1 MFQISSGYFYFS
13 FSTLKASIFIPLNF
27 LYLFLLQTHLTSLKQ
42 QLSGEL
48 YDSDLVKTLYATD
61 ASVYRE
67 LPYAVAIPKTTEDI
81 KHLIEFA
88 RSNALSIIPRAAG
101 TSLAGQC
108 VGDGIVVDVSKYINA
123 ILEINTQEQ
132 WVRVQPGVVRD
143 HLNAFLKP
151 YGFFFG
157 PNTSTANRCTM
168 GGMVGNNS
176 CGSTSI
182 VYGATRDHTLAVKA
196 ILSDG
201 SDVEFSALS
210 KEEFILKTK
219 GTSLEASLYKHIY
232 AELDNPII
240 RKQIE
245 TGYPKAS
252 ISRRNTGYAVD
263 ALMQTNVFEES
274 TEDFN
279 FSKLL
284 CGSEGTLAFTTE
296 LKLQIV
302 PLPKPFQVVFN
313 AHFNSI
319 TESLQATLVAMK
331 QVPSACELMDKTILD
346 CTKDNITQQ
355 KNRFFVEGDPEA
367 ILMVEFRGDSLE
379 DAKQQAFELETNLK
393 ASHLGYA
400 YKLVEGDDCDKVWDL
415 RKAGLGLLSNIPGD
429 AKAVACIEDT
439 AVALEDLPLYI
450 EAFTALMKSYHQKAV
465 YYAHAGAG
473 ELHLR
478 PILNLKSSTDVV
490 LFRSISEAS
499 AKLVKSFKGA
509 LSGEHGDGR
518 VRSEFI
524 PLVLGEDNYKLL
536 KRIKSTWDP
545 SSLFNPGKIVNAV
558 PMDTA
563 LRYQAYQAIPEVE
576 TLYNFESTGGI
587 LNTVE
592 KCNGSGDCRKLS
604 FAGGTMCPSYRATL
618 DEKDSTRGRA
628 NVLRE
633 FLTQNTKENPFD
645 HPEIKEAMD
654 LCVSCKACKSECP
667 SNVDMASLKAEFL
680 YQYQK
685 TNPVSLRSKLIAHNA
700 KINAVAHRFAGI
712 YNFIGKS
719 TWFKSLIGVHPKRS
733 LPNLHSKTLRKW
745 FSSIEQG
752 SHSRSVYLFC
762 DEYTNH
768 YDVEIGKKTI
778 LLLNKL
784 GYKVLMPVHPES
796 ARAYISKGFLDQA
809 KSIATENINTF
820 STLVSKDRP
829 LVGIEPSAVLGFRDE
844 YPNLVDAE
852 LKPTAENLAQNVFTI
867 EEFLANEMN
876 AHKIDVSKF
885 TTKTETV
892 YYHGHCHQK
901 ALSSNTYA
909 ETILGMP
916 PNFKV
921 EVIDTGCCGMAGSFG
936 YEKEHYEL
944 SQQIGEDRLF
954 PSLRGLDAN
963 AIVSASGTSC
973 RHQIKDGVSKTA
985 LHPIE
990 VLYDALNESP

>member
-1 MFQISSGYFYFS
+1 
-13 FSTLKASIFIPLNF
+13 
-27 LYLFLLQTHLTSLKQ
+27 LQTQLTSLKQ

-48 YDSDLVKTLYATD
+48 YDSTLVKSLYATD

-67 LPYAVAIPKTTEDI
+67 LPYAVALPKTTADI
-81 KHLIEFA
+81 KCLIEFA
-88 RSNALSIIPRAAG
+88 QSNALSIIPRAAG

-108 VGDGIVVDVSKYINA
+108 VGDGIVVDVSKYMNA

-143 HLNAFLKP
+143 HLNTFLKP

-182 VYGATRDHTLAVKA
+182 EYGSTRDHTLAIKA

-201 SDVEFSALS
+201 SAVEFTTLTRD
-210 KEEFILKTK
+210 EFNSKTK
-219 GTSLEASLYKHIY
+219 GTSLESNLYKQIY
-232 AELDNPII
+232 AELANPII
-240 RKQIE
+240 REQIIE
-245 TGYPKAS
+245 GYPKAS

-263 ALMQTNVFEES
+263 TLMHSNVFEDTQEM
-274 TEDFN
+274 FN

-302 PLPKPFQVVFN
+302 PLPKPFQIVLN

-331 QVPSACELMDKTILD
+331 LAPSACELMDKTILD

-367 ILMVEFRGDSLE
+367 ILMVEFRGATIE
-379 DAKQQAFELETNLK
+379 EARQQAKMLETQLK
-393 ASHLGYA
+393 ATQLGYA
-400 YKLVEGDDCDKVWDL
+400 YTLVEGDDCNKVWDL
-415 RKAGLGLLSNIPGD
+415 RKAGLGLLANIPGA

-439 AVALEDLPLYI
+439 AVDLADLPLYI
-450 EAFTALMKSYHQKAV
+450 EAFTSLMKSYHQKAV

-478 PILNLKSSTDVV
+478 PILNLKSSSDVT

-499 AKLVKSFKGA
+499 AKLVKSYQGA

-524 PLVLGEDNYKLL
+524 PLVLGEDNYQLL
-536 KRIKSTWDP
+536 KRIKSTWDS
-545 SSLFNPGKIVNAV
+545 SSLFNPGKIVDAV
-558 PMDTA
+558 PMDKA
-563 LRYQAYQAIPEVE
+563 LRYEADHPISKLE

-618 DEKDSTRGRA
+618 DEIDSTRGRA

-645 HPEIKEAMD
+645 HTEIKEAMD

-685 TNPVSLRSKLIAHNA
+685 TNPISLRSKLIAHNA
-700 KINAVAHRFAGI
+700 RINAVTHKFAGI
-712 YNFIGKS
+712 YNFIGTRS
-719 TWFKSLIGVHPKRS
+719 WFKSLIGVHSKRL
-733 LPNLHSKTLRKW
+733 LPNLKSKTLRQW
-745 FSSIEQG
+745 FSSIQQK
-752 SHSRSVYLFC
+752 SHSKSIYLFC

-768 YDVEIGKKTI
+768 FDVELGKKTI

-784 GYKVLMPVHPES
+784 GYKVFMPAHSES
-796 ARAYISKGFLDQA
+796 ARAYISKGFLEEA
-809 KSIATENINTF
+809 KTIATNNVSIF
-820 STLVSKDRP
+820 SALISNDKP
-829 LVGIEPSAVLGFRDE
+829 LIGIEPSAILGFRDE
-844 YPNLVDAE
+844 YPNLVDAN
-852 LKPTAENLAQNVFTI
+852 LRSTAENLAENVFTI
-867 EEFLANEMN
+867 EEFLAKELN
-876 AHKIDVSKF
+876 AHKIDISKF
-885 TTKTETV
+885 TTKSETV

-909 ETILGMP
+909 ETILKMP

-921 EVIDTGCCGMAGSFG
+921 ETIDSGCCGMAGSFG
-936 YEKEHYEL
+936 YEKEHFDL

-954 PSLRGLDAN
+954 PFLRELKKEV
-963 AIVSASGTSC
+963 IVSASGTSC
-973 RHQIKDGVSKTA
+973 RHQIRDGVNKTA

-990 VLYDALNESP
+990 ILYNALN

>member
-1 MFQISSGYFYFS
+1 MHRKLA
-13 FSTLKASIFIPLNF
+13 TLKH
-27 LYLFLLQTHLTSLKQ
+27 QLT
-42 QLSGEL
+42 GEL
-48 YDSDLVKTLYATD
+48 YDSALVKTLYATD

-67 LPYAVAIPKTTEDI
+67 LPYAVAIPKTTDDI
-81 KHLIEFA
+81 KQLVEFA
-88 RSNALSIIPRAAG
+88 KANTIPLIPRAAG

-108 VGDGIVVDVSKYINA
+108 VGDGIVVDVSKYMNT

-182 VYGATRDHTLAVKA
+182 VYGATRDHTLAVKT

-201 SDVEFSALS
+201 SAVEFSALT
-210 KEEFILKTK
+210 KDEFSAKTK
-219 GTSLEASLYKHIY
+219 GSTLEAALYKQIFS
-232 AELDNPII
+232 ELNTSKIQN
-240 RKQIE
+240 QISD
-245 TGYPKAS
+245 GYPKAS
-252 ISRRNTGYAVD
+252 ITRRNTGYAVD
-263 ALMQTNVFEES
+263 ALLDTNVFKDTKEA
-274 TEDFN
+274 FN

-302 PLPKPFQVVFN
+302 PLPKPFQVVLN

-319 TESLQATLVAMK
+319 SESLQATLIAMK
-331 QVPSACELMDKTILD
+331 QAPSACELMDKTILE
-346 CTKDNITQQ
+346 CTKDNISQQ

-367 ILMVEFRGDSLE
+367 ILMVEFRGDTIE
-379 DAKQQAFELETNLK
+379 EAKQQAQTLELNLK
-393 ASHLGYA
+393 KLDLGFA
-400 YKLVEGDDCDKVWDL
+400 YPLVEGQDCDKVWEL
-415 RKAGLGLLSNIPGD
+415 RKAGLGLLANIPGD

-450 EAFTALMKSYHQKAV
+450 EAFTSLMKTYNQKAV

-478 PILNLKSSTDVV
+478 PVLNLKSSKDVA

-499 AKLVKSFKGA
+499 ATLVKSFKGA

-524 PLVLGEDNYKLL
+524 PLVLGEDNYQLL

-545 SSLFNPGKIVNAV
+545 LALFNPGKIVDAV
-558 PMDTA
+558 AMDTA
-563 LRYQAYQAIPEVE
+563 LRYEANTDIPKVD
-576 TLYNFESTGGI
+576 TLYNFESTGG
-587 LNTVE
+587 LLSTVE

-604 FAGGTMCPSYRATL
+604 FAGGTMCPSYRATM

-645 HPEIKEAMD
+645 HPEIKDAMD

-680 YQYQK
+680 FQYQK
-685 TNPVSLRSKLIAHNA
+685 SNPVSLRTKLIAHNA
-700 KINAVAHRFAGI
+700 KLNSIARHFSGV
-712 YNFIGKS
+712 YNFIANTS
-719 TWFKSLIGVHPKRS
+719 WFKTLIGVHPNRS
-733 LPNLHSKTLRKW
+733 LPSLNSTTLRQW
-745 FSSIEQG
+745 FASYQQKE
-752 SHSRSVYLFC
+752 HPKKVYLFC
-762 DEYTNH
+762 DEHTNH
-768 YDVEIGKKTI
+768 YDVEIGKKSII
-778 LLLNKL
+778 LLNSL
-784 GYKVLMPVHPES
+784 GYHVLMTAHSES
-796 ARAYISKGFLDQA
+796 ARAYISKGFLEQA
-809 KSIATENINTF
+809 KAIATANIKIFNALINT
-820 STLVSKDRP
+820 TTP
-829 LVGIEPSAVLGFRDE
+829 LLGIEPSAILGFRDE
-844 YPNLVDAE
+844 YPNLVDPV
-852 LKPTAENLAQNVFTI
+852 LKPKAENLAKNVFTI
-867 EEFLANEMN
+867 EEFLAHEMKAN
-876 AHKIDVSKF
+876 TIDVSKF
-885 TTKTETV
+885 TTASKTI

-901 ALSSNTYA
+901 ALSSNSYA
-909 ETILGMP
+909 LTTLAIP
-916 PNFKV
+916 ANFTV
-921 EVIDTGCCGMAGSFG
+921 QPIDAGCCGMAGAFG

-954 PSLRGLDAN
+954 PTLRTIDSN
-963 AIVSASGTSC
+963 ALVAASGTSC
-973 RHQIKDGVSKTA
+973 RHQIKDGLNKTA

-990 VLYDALNESP
+990 VLYNALN

>member
-1 MFQISSGYFYFS
+1 MHRKLA
-13 FSTLKASIFIPLNF
+13 TLKH
-27 LYLFLLQTHLTSLKQ
+27 QLT
-42 QLSGEL
+42 GEL
-48 YDSDLVKTLYATD
+48 YDSALVKTLYATD

-67 LPYAVAIPKTTEDI
+67 LPYAVAIPKTTDDI
-81 KHLIEFA
+81 KQLVEFA
-88 RSNALSIIPRAAG
+88 KANTIPLIPRAAG

-108 VGDGIVVDVSKYINA
+108 VGDGIVVDVSKYMNT
-123 ILEINTQEQ
+123 ILEINTQDQ

-182 VYGATRDHTLAVKA
+182 VYGATRDHTLAVKT

-201 SDVEFSALS
+201 SAVEFSALT
-210 KEEFILKTK
+210 KDEFSAKTK
-219 GTSLEASLYKHIY
+219 GSTLEAALYKQIFS
-232 AELDNPII
+232 ELNTSKIQN
-240 RKQIE
+240 QISD
-245 TGYPKAS
+245 GYPKAS
-252 ISRRNTGYAVD
+252 ITRRNTGYAVD
-263 ALMQTNVFEES
+263 ALLDTNVFKDTEEA
-274 TEDFN
+274 FN

-302 PLPKPFQVVFN
+302 PLPKPFQVVLN

-319 TESLQATLVAMK
+319 SESLQATLIAMK
-331 QVPSACELMDKTILD
+331 QAPSACELMDKTILE
-346 CTKDNITQQ
+346 CTKDNISQQ

-367 ILMVEFRGDSLE
+367 ILMVEFRGDTIE
-379 DAKQQAFELETNLK
+379 EAKQQAQTLELNLK
-393 ASHLGYA
+393 KLDLGFA
-400 YKLVEGDDCDKVWDL
+400 YPLVEGQDCDKVWEL
-415 RKAGLGLLSNIPGD
+415 RKAGLGLLANIPGD

-450 EAFTALMKSYHQKAV
+450 EAFTSLMKTYNQKAV

-478 PILNLKSSTDVV
+478 PVLNLKSSKDVA

-499 AKLVKSFKGA
+499 ATLVKSFKGA

-524 PLVLGEDNYKLL
+524 PLVLGEDNYQLL

-545 SSLFNPGKIVNAV
+545 LALFNPGKIVDAV
-558 PMDTA
+558 AMDTA
-563 LRYQAYQAIPEVE
+563 LRYEADTDIPKVD
-576 TLYNFESTGGI
+576 TLYNFESTGG
-587 LNTVE
+587 LLSTVE

-604 FAGGTMCPSYRATL
+604 FAGGTMCPSYRATM

-645 HPEIKEAMD
+645 HPEIKDAMD

-680 YQYQK
+680 FQYQK
-685 TNPVSLRSKLIAHNA
+685 SNPVSLRTKLIAHNA
-700 KINAVAHRFAGI
+700 KLNSIARHFSGV
-712 YNFIGKS
+712 YNFIANTS
-719 TWFKSLIGVHPKRS
+719 WFKTLIGVHPNRS
-733 LPNLHSKTLRKW
+733 LPSLNSTTLRQW
-745 FSSIEQG
+745 FASYQQKE
-752 SHSRSVYLFC
+752 HPKKVYLFC

-768 YDVEIGKKTI
+768 YDLEIGKKSII
-778 LLLNKL
+778 LLNSL
-784 GYKVLMPVHPES
+784 GYHVLMTAHSES
-796 ARAYISKGFLDQA
+796 ARAYISKGFLEQA
-809 KSIATENINTF
+809 KAIATANIKTFNALINT
-820 STLVSKDRP
+820 TTP
-829 LVGIEPSAVLGFRDE
+829 LLGIEPSAILGFRDE
-844 YPNLVDAE
+844 YPNLVDSV
-852 LKPTAENLAQNVFTI
+852 LKPKAENLAKNVFTI
-867 EEFLANEMN
+867 EEFLAYEMKAN
-876 AHKIDVSKF
+876 TIDVSKF
-885 TTKTETV
+885 TTASKTI

-901 ALSSNTYA
+901 ALSSNSYA
-909 ETILGMP
+909 LTTLGIP
-916 PNFKV
+916 ANFTV
-921 EVIDTGCCGMAGSFG
+921 QPIDAGCCGMAGAFG

-954 PSLRGLDAN
+954 PTLRTIDSN
-963 AIVSASGTSC
+963 ALVAASGTSC
-973 RHQIKDGVSKTA
+973 RHQIKDGLNKTA

-990 VLYDALNESP
+990 VLYNALN

>member
-1 MFQISSGYFYFS
+1 M
-13 FSTLKASIFIPLNF
+13 
-27 LYLFLLQTHLTSLKQ
+27 QTHLTSLKQ

-67 LPYAVAIPKTTEDI
+67 LPYAVAIPKTTKDI
-81 KHLIEFA
+81 KCLIEFA
-88 RSNALSIIPRAAG
+88 NSKALSIIPRAAG

-108 VGDGIVVDVSKYINA
+108 VGDGIVVDVSKYMNT

-143 HLNAFLKP
+143 HLNEFLKP
-151 YGFFFG
+151 FGFFFG

-182 VYGATRDHTLAVKA
+182 EYGSTRDHTLAVKA

-201 SDVEFSALS
+201 SDVEFSPLN
-210 KEEFILKTK
+210 KEEFNSKTQ
-219 GTSLEASLYKHIY
+219 GTSLEADLYKHMY
-232 AELDNPII
+232 SELDNPMVRDHI
-240 RKQIE
+240 KS
-245 TGYPKAS
+245 GYPKAS
-252 ISRRNTGYAVD
+252 IKRRNTGYAVD
-263 ALMQTNVFEES
+263 ALMETNVFTES
-274 TEDFN
+274 NDAFN

-296 LKLQIV
+296 VKLKIV
-302 PLPKPFQVVFN
+302 PLPKPFQVVLN
-313 AHFNSI
+313 AHFSSI

-331 QVPSACELMDKTILD
+331 LSPSACELMDKTILD

-367 ILMVEFRGDSLE
+367 ILMVEFRGDTLDE
-379 DAKQQAFELETNLK
+379 AKQQAKALETNLK
-393 ASHLGYA
+393 TSQLGYA
-400 YKLVEGDDCDKVWDL
+400 YKLVEAEDCDKVWDL
-415 RKAGLGLLSNIPGD
+415 RKAGLGLLANIPGD

-478 PILNLKSSTDVV
+478 PILNLKSSTDVE
-490 LFRSISEAS
+490 LFRAISEAS

-524 PLVLGEDNYKLL
+524 PLVLGEDNYQLL

-545 SSLFNPGKIVNAV
+545 SSIFNPGKIVNSV

-563 LRYQAYQAIPEVE
+563 LRYEADTPITKID
-576 TLYNFESTGGI
+576 TLYNFKSTGGI
-587 LNTVE
+587 LHTVE

-604 FAGGTMCPSYRATL
+604 FAGGTMCPSYRATQ

-645 HPEIKEAMD
+645 HPEIKEAME

-685 TNPVSLRSKLIAHNA
+685 TNPISLRSKLIAHNA
-700 KINAVAHRFAGI
+700 KINAIAHRFAGF

-719 TWFKSLIGVHPKRS
+719 TWFKFLIGVHPKRS
-733 LPNLHSKTLRKW
+733 LPTLHSQTLGQW
-745 FSSIEQG
+745 FPSVQQKKYSKN
-752 SHSRSVYLFC
+752 VYLFC

-768 YDVEIGKKTI
+768 FDVEIGKKTI
-778 LLLNKL
+778 LLLNEL
-784 GYKVLMPVHPES
+784 GYNVLMPDHSES
-796 ARAYISKGFLDQA
+796 ARAYISKGFLEEA
-809 KSIATENINTF
+809 KTIATENVSTF
-820 STLVSKDRP
+820 STLVSKDTP
-829 LVGIEPSAVLGFRDE
+829 LVGIEPSAILGFRDE
-844 YPNLVDAE
+844 YPNLVDAP
-852 LKPTAENLAQNVFTI
+852 LKSTADDLAQNVFTI
-867 EEFLANEMN
+867 EEFLANEMKAN
-876 AHKIDVSKF
+876 KIDVSKF

-901 ALSSNTYA
+901 ALSSNSYA
-909 ETILGMP
+909 ETILSIP
-916 PNFKV
+916 SNFKV
-921 EVIDTGCCGMAGSFG
+921 KSIDSGCCGMAGSFG
-936 YEKEHYEL
+936 YEKEHYKL

-954 PSLRGLDAN
+954 PSLRELKSKE
-963 AIVSASGTSC
+963 IVSASGTSC
-973 RHQIKDGVSKTA
+973 RHQIKDGVNKTA

-990 VLYDALNESP
+990 VLYNALN

>member
-1 MFQISSGYFYFS
+1 MHRKLA
-13 FSTLKASIFIPLNF
+13 TLKH
-27 LYLFLLQTHLTSLKQ
+27 QLT
-42 QLSGEL
+42 GEL
-48 YDSDLVKTLYATD
+48 YDSALVKTLYATD

-67 LPYAVAIPKTTEDI
+67 LPYAVAIPKTTDDI
-81 KHLIEFA
+81 KQLVEFA
-88 RSNALSIIPRAAG
+88 KANTIPLIPRAAG

-108 VGDGIVVDVSKYINA
+108 VGDGIVVDVSKYMNT

-182 VYGATRDHTLAVKA
+182 VYGATRDHTLAVKT

-201 SDVEFSALS
+201 SAVEFSALT
-210 KEEFILKTK
+210 KDEFSAKTK
-219 GTSLEASLYKHIY
+219 GSTLEAALYKQIFS
-232 AELDNPII
+232 ELNTSKIQN
-240 RKQIE
+240 QISD
-245 TGYPKAS
+245 GYPKAS
-252 ISRRNTGYAVD
+252 ITRRNTGYAVD
-263 ALMQTNVFEES
+263 ALLDTNVFKDTEEA
-274 TEDFN
+274 FN

-302 PLPKPFQVVFN
+302 PLPKPFQVVLN

-319 TESLQATLVAMK
+319 SESLQATLIAMK
-331 QVPSACELMDKTILD
+331 QAPSACELMDKTILE
-346 CTKDNITQQ
+346 CTKDNISQQ

-367 ILMVEFRGDSLE
+367 ILMVEFRGDTIE
-379 DAKQQAFELETNLK
+379 EAKQQAQTLELNLK
-393 ASHLGYA
+393 KLDLGFA
-400 YKLVEGDDCDKVWDL
+400 YPLVEGQDCDKVWEL
-415 RKAGLGLLSNIPGD
+415 RKAGLGLLANIPGD

-450 EAFTALMKSYHQKAV
+450 EAFTSLMKTYNQKAV

-478 PILNLKSSTDVV
+478 PVLNLKSSKDVA

-499 AKLVKSFKGA
+499 ATLVKSFKGA

-524 PLVLGEDNYKLL
+524 PLVLGEYNYQLL

-545 SSLFNPGKIVNAV
+545 LALFNPGKIVDAV
-558 PMDTA
+558 AMDTA
-563 LRYQAYQAIPEVE
+563 LRYEANTDIPKVD
-576 TLYNFESTGGI
+576 TLYNFESTGG
-587 LNTVE
+587 LLSTVE

-604 FAGGTMCPSYRATL
+604 FAGGTMCPSYRATM

-645 HPEIKEAMD
+645 HPEIKDAMD

-680 YQYQK
+680 FQYQK
-685 TNPVSLRSKLIAHNA
+685 SNPVSLRTKLIAHNA
-700 KINAVAHRFAGI
+700 KLNSIARHFSGV
-712 YNFIGKS
+712 YNFIANTS
-719 TWFKSLIGVHPKRS
+719 WFKTLIGVHPNRS
-733 LPNLHSKTLRKW
+733 LPSLNSTTLRQW
-745 FSSIEQG
+745 FASYQQKE
-752 SHSRSVYLFC
+752 HPKKVYLFC

-768 YDVEIGKKTI
+768 YDVEIGKKSII
-778 LLLNKL
+778 LLNSL
-784 GYKVLMPVHPES
+784 GYHVLMTAHSES
-796 ARAYISKGFLDQA
+796 ARAYISKGFLEQA
-809 KSIATENINTF
+809 KAIATANIKIFNALINT
-820 STLVSKDRP
+820 TTP
-829 LVGIEPSAVLGFRDE
+829 LLGIEPSAILGFRDE
-844 YPNLVDAE
+844 YPNLVDPV
-852 LKPTAENLAQNVFTI
+852 LKPKAENLAKNVFTI
-867 EEFLANEMN
+867 EEFLAHEMKAN
-876 AHKIDVSKF
+876 TIDVSKF
-885 TTKTETV
+885 TTASKTI

-901 ALSSNTYA
+901 ALSSNSYA
-909 ETILGMP
+909 LTTLAIP
-916 PNFKV
+916 ANFTV
-921 EVIDTGCCGMAGSFG
+921 QPIDAGCCGMAGAFG

-954 PSLRGLDAN
+954 PTLRTIDSN
-963 AIVSASGTSC
+963 ALVAASGTSC
-973 RHQIKDGVSKTA
+973 RHQIKDGLNKTA

-990 VLYDALNESP
+990 VLYNALN

>member
-1 MFQISSGYFYFS
+1 M
-13 FSTLKASIFIPLNF
+13 
-27 LYLFLLQTHLTSLKQ
+27 QTQLTSLKQ

-48 YDSDLVKTLYATD
+48 YDSTLVKSLYATD

-67 LPYAVAIPKTTEDI
+67 LPYAVALPKTTADI
-81 KHLIEFA
+81 KCLIEFA
-88 RSNALSIIPRAAG
+88 QSNALSIIPRAAG

-108 VGDGIVVDVSKYINA
+108 VGDGIVVDVSKYMNA

-143 HLNAFLKP
+143 HLNTFLKP

-182 VYGATRDHTLAVKA
+182 EYGSTRDHTLAIKA

-201 SDVEFSALS
+201 SAVEFTTLTRD
-210 KEEFILKTK
+210 EFNSKTK
-219 GTSLEASLYKHIY
+219 GTSLESNLYKQIY
-232 AELDNPII
+232 AELANPII
-240 RKQIE
+240 REQIIE
-245 TGYPKAS
+245 GYPKAS

-263 ALMQTNVFEES
+263 TLMHSNVFEDTQEM
-274 TEDFN
+274 FN

-302 PLPKPFQVVFN
+302 PLPKPFQIVLN

-331 QVPSACELMDKTILD
+331 LAPSACELMDKTILD

-367 ILMVEFRGDSLE
+367 ILMVEFRGATIE
-379 DAKQQAFELETNLK
+379 EARQQAKMLETQLK
-393 ASHLGYA
+393 ASQLGYA
-400 YKLVEGDDCDKVWDL
+400 YTLVEGDDCNKVWDL
-415 RKAGLGLLSNIPGD
+415 RKAGLGLLANIPGA

-439 AVALEDLPLYI
+439 AVDLADLPLYI
-450 EAFTALMKSYHQKAV
+450 EAFTSLMKSYHQKAV

-478 PILNLKSSTDVV
+478 PILNLKSSSDVT

-499 AKLVKSFKGA
+499 AKLVKSYQGA

-524 PLVLGEDNYKLL
+524 SLVLGEDNYQLL
-536 KRIKSTWDP
+536 KRIKSTWDS
-545 SSLFNPGKIVNAV
+545 SSLFNPGKIVDAV
-558 PMDTA
+558 PMDKA
-563 LRYQAYQAIPEVE
+563 LRYEADQPISKLE

-618 DEKDSTRGRA
+618 DEIDSTRGRA

-685 TNPVSLRSKLIAHNA
+685 TNPISLRSKLIAHNA
-700 KINAVAHRFAGI
+700 RINAVTHKFAGI
-712 YNFIGKS
+712 YNFIGTRS
-719 TWFKSLIGVHPKRS
+719 WFKSLIGVHSKRL
-733 LPNLHSKTLRKW
+733 LPNLKSKTLRQW
-745 FSSIEQG
+745 FSSIQQK
-752 SHSRSVYLFC
+752 SHSKSIYLFC

-768 YDVEIGKKTI
+768 FDVELGKKTI

-784 GYKVLMPVHPES
+784 GYKVFMPAHSES
-796 ARAYISKGFLDQA
+796 ARAYISKGFLEEA
-809 KSIATENINTF
+809 KTIATNNVSIF
-820 STLVSKDRP
+820 SALISNDKP
-829 LVGIEPSAVLGFRDE
+829 LIGIEPSAILGFRDE
-844 YPNLVDAE
+844 YPNLVDAN
-852 LKPTAENLAQNVFTI
+852 LRSTAENLAENVFTI
-867 EEFLANEMN
+867 EEFLAKELN
-876 AHKIDVSKF
+876 AHKIDISKF
-885 TTKTETV
+885 TTKSETV

-909 ETILGMP
+909 ETILKIP

-921 EVIDTGCCGMAGSFG
+921 ETIDSGCCGMAGSFG
-936 YEKEHYEL
+936 YEKEHFDL

-954 PSLRGLDAN
+954 PFLRELKKEV
-963 AIVSASGTSC
+963 IVSASGTSC
-973 RHQIKDGVSKTA
+973 RHQIRDGVNKTA

-990 VLYDALNESP
+990 ILYNALN

>member
-1 MFQISSGYFYFS
+1 M
-13 FSTLKASIFIPLNF
+13 
-27 LYLFLLQTHLTSLKQ
+27 QTQLTSLKQ

-48 YDSDLVKTLYATD
+48 YDSTLVKSLYATD

-67 LPYAVAIPKTTEDI
+67 LPYAVALPKTTADI
-81 KHLIEFA
+81 KCLIEFA
-88 RSNALSIIPRAAG
+88 QSNALSIIPRAAG

-108 VGDGIVVDVSKYINA
+108 VGDGIVVDVSKYMNA

-143 HLNAFLKP
+143 HLNTFLKP

-182 VYGATRDHTLAVKA
+182 EYGSTRDHTLAIKA

-201 SDVEFSALS
+201 SVVEFTTLTRD
-210 KEEFILKTK
+210 EFNSKTK
-219 GTSLEASLYKHIY
+219 GTSLESNLYKQIY
-232 AELDNPII
+232 AELANPII
-240 RKQIE
+240 REQIIE
-245 TGYPKAS
+245 GYPKAS

-263 ALMQTNVFEES
+263 TLMHSNVFEDTQEM
-274 TEDFN
+274 FN

-302 PLPKPFQVVFN
+302 PLPKPFQIVLN

-331 QVPSACELMDKTILD
+331 LAPSACELMDKTILD

-367 ILMVEFRGDSLE
+367 ILMVEFRGATIE
-379 DAKQQAFELETNLK
+379 EARQQAKMLETQLK
-393 ASHLGYA
+393 ASQLGYA
-400 YKLVEGDDCDKVWDL
+400 YTLVEGDDCNKVWDL
-415 RKAGLGLLSNIPGD
+415 RKAGLGLLANIPGA

-439 AVALEDLPLYI
+439 AVDLADLPLYI
-450 EAFTALMKSYHQKAV
+450 EAFTSLMKSYHQKAV

-478 PILNLKSSTDVV
+478 PILNLKSSSDVT

-499 AKLVKSFKGA
+499 AKLVKSYQGA

-524 PLVLGEDNYKLL
+524 PLVLGEDNYQLL
-536 KRIKSTWDP
+536 KRIKSTWDS
-545 SSLFNPGKIVNAV
+545 SSLFNPGKIVDAV
-558 PMDTA
+558 PMDKA
-563 LRYQAYQAIPEVE
+563 LRYEADQPISKLE

-618 DEKDSTRGRA
+618 DEIDSTRGRA

-685 TNPVSLRSKLIAHNA
+685 TNPISLRSKLIAHNA
-700 KINAVAHRFAGI
+700 RINAVTHKFAGI
-712 YNFIGKS
+712 YNFIGTRS
-719 TWFKSLIGVHPKRS
+719 WFKSLIGVHSKRL
-733 LPNLHSKTLRKW
+733 LPNLKSKTLRQW
-745 FSSIEQG
+745 FSSIQQK
-752 SHSRSVYLFC
+752 SHSKSIYLFC

-768 YDVEIGKKTI
+768 FDVELGKKTI

-784 GYKVLMPVHPES
+784 GYKVFMPAHSES
-796 ARAYISKGFLDQA
+796 ARAYISKGFLEEA
-809 KSIATENINTF
+809 KTIATNNVSIF
-820 STLVSKDRP
+820 SALISNDKP
-829 LVGIEPSAVLGFRDE
+829 LIGIEPSAILGFRDE
-844 YPNLVDAE
+844 YPNLVDAN
-852 LKPTAENLAQNVFTI
+852 LRSTAENLAENVFTI
-867 EEFLANEMN
+867 EEFLAKELN
-876 AHKIDVSKF
+876 AHKIDISKF
-885 TTKTETV
+885 TTKSETV

-909 ETILGMP
+909 ETILKMP

-921 EVIDTGCCGMAGSFG
+921 ETIDSGCCGMAGSFG
-936 YEKEHYEL
+936 YEKEHFDL

-954 PSLRGLDAN
+954 PFLRELKKEV
-963 AIVSASGTSC
+963 IVSASGTSC
-973 RHQIKDGVSKTA
+973 RHQIRDGVNKTA

-990 VLYDALNESP
+990 ILYNALN

>member
-1 MFQISSGYFYFS
+1 VHA
-13 FSTLKASIFIPLNF
+13 K
-27 LYLFLLQTHLTSLKQ
+27 LTTLKQ
-42 QLSGEL
+42 QLTGEL
-48 YDSDLVKTLYATD
+48 YDSALVKTLYATD

-81 KHLIEFA
+81 KLLIEFA
-88 RSNALSIIPRAAG
+88 NTNAIALIPRAAG

-108 VGDGIVVDVSKYINA
+108 VGNGIVVDVSKYMNA
-123 ILEINTQEQ
+123 ILEINTKEQ

-143 HLNAFLKP
+143 HLNAFLKS

-182 VYGATRDHTLAVKA
+182 VYGSTRDHTLAVKT

-201 SDVEFSALS
+201 SAVEFSALT
-210 KEEFILKTK
+210 KDEFSAKTK
-219 GTSLEASLYKHIY
+219 GTTLEAALYKQIHS
-232 AELDNPII
+232 ELVNPVI
-240 RKQIE
+240 RDQIRA
-245 TGYPKAS
+245 GYPKAS
-252 ISRRNTGYAVD
+252 ITRRNTGYAVD
-263 ALMQTNVFEES
+263 ALMHS
-274 TEDFN
+274 TAFVDAKEDFN

-302 PLPKPFQVVFN
+302 PLPKPFQVVLN

-319 TESLQATLVAMK
+319 SESLQATLIAMK
-331 QVPSACELMDKTILD
+331 QAPTACELMDKTILE
-346 CTKDNITQQ
+346 CTKDNISQQ

-367 ILMVEFRGDSLE
+367 ILMVEFRGDTLE
-379 DAKQQAFELETNLK
+379 DAKQQAQTLEFNLK
-393 ASHLGYA
+393 ALDLGFA
-400 YKLVEGDDCDKVWDL
+400 YSLVEGPDCEKVWDL
-415 RKAGLGLLSNIPGD
+415 RKAGLGLLANIPGD

-450 EAFTALMKSYHQKAV
+450 EAFTTLMKSYNQKAV

-478 PILNLKSSTDVV
+478 PILNLKSSKDVA
-490 LFRSISEAS
+490 LFRSISGAS
-499 AKLVKSFKGA
+499 ATLVKSYNGA

-524 PLVLGEDNYKLL
+524 PLVLGEDNYQLL

-545 SSLFNPGKIVNAV
+545 LSLFNPGKIVDAV
-558 PMDTA
+558 AMDTA
-563 LRYQAYQAIPEVE
+563 LRYEADIDIPKVD
-576 TLYNFESTGGI
+576 TLYNFESTGGL
-587 LNTVE
+587 LNSVE

-633 FLTQNTKENPFD
+633 FLTQNTKVNPFD
-645 HPEIKEAMD
+645 HREIKEAMD

-685 TNPVSLRSKLIAHNA
+685 INPVSLRTKLIAHNA
-700 KINAVAHRFAGI
+700 KLNSIAKRFAGI
-712 YNFIGKS
+712 YNFFGKKS
-719 TWFKSLIGVHPKRS
+719 WFKSLIGVHQNRS
-733 LPNLHSKTLRKW
+733 LPKLQQTTLRQW
-745 FSSIEQG
+745 FETHQQKE
-752 SHSRSVYLFC
+752 HARKVYMFC

-768 YDVEIGKKTI
+768 YDVGIGKKSI
-778 LLLNKL
+778 LLLNTL
-784 GYKVLMPVHPES
+784 GYNVIMPAHFES
-796 ARAYISKGFLDQA
+796 ARAYISKGFLEQA
-809 KSIATENINTF
+809 KTIATENINTF
-820 STLVSKDRP
+820 STLITKDAP
-829 LVGIEPSAVLGFRDE
+829 LIGIEPSAILGFRDE
-844 YPNLVDAE
+844 YPNLVAPVLKSKAE
-852 LKPTAENLAQNVFTI
+852 SLAQNVFTI
-867 EEFLANEMN
+867 EEFIAHEMTATN
-876 AHKIDVSKF
+876 IDVSKF
-885 TTKTETV
+885 TTASKTV

-901 ALSSNTYA
+901 ALSSTSYA
-909 ETILGMP
+909 ITSLGIPTNFNVQTI
-916 PNFKV
+916 
-921 EVIDTGCCGMAGSFG
+921 DAGCCGMAGSFG
-936 YEKEHYEL
+936 YEKEHYDL

-954 PSLRGLDAN
+954 PALRAIDSS
-963 AIVSASGTSC
+963 AIVAASGTSC
-973 RHQIKDGVSKTA
+973 RHQIKDGVNKTA

-990 VLYDALNESP
+990 VLYNALN

>member
-1 MFQISSGYFYFS
+1 M
-13 FSTLKASIFIPLNF
+13 
-27 LYLFLLQTHLTSLKQ
+27 QTQLTSLKQ

-48 YDSDLVKTLYATD
+48 YDSTLVKSLYATD

-67 LPYAVAIPKTTEDI
+67 LPYAVALPKTTADI
-81 KHLIEFA
+81 KCLIEFA
-88 RSNALSIIPRAAG
+88 QSNALSIIPRAAG

-108 VGDGIVVDVSKYINA
+108 VGDGIVVDVSKYMNA

-143 HLNAFLKP
+143 HLNTFLKP

-182 VYGATRDHTLAVKA
+182 EYGSTRDHTLAIKA

-201 SDVEFSALS
+201 SAVEFTTLTRD
-210 KEEFILKTK
+210 EFNSKTK
-219 GTSLEASLYKHIY
+219 GTSLESNLYKQIY
-232 AELDNPII
+232 AELANPII
-240 RKQIE
+240 REQIIE
-245 TGYPKAS
+245 GYPKAS

-263 ALMQTNVFEES
+263 TLMHSNVFEDTQEM
-274 TEDFN
+274 FN

-302 PLPKPFQVVFN
+302 PLPKPFQIVLN

-331 QVPSACELMDKTILD
+331 LAPSACELMDKTILD

-367 ILMVEFRGDSLE
+367 ILMVEFRGATIE
-379 DAKQQAFELETNLK
+379 EARQQAKMLETQLK
-393 ASHLGYA
+393 ASQLGYA
-400 YKLVEGDDCDKVWDL
+400 YTLVEGDDCNKVWDL
-415 RKAGLGLLSNIPGD
+415 RKAGLGLLANIPGA

-439 AVALEDLPLYI
+439 AVDLADLPLYI
-450 EAFTALMKSYHQKAV
+450 EAFTSLMKSYHQKAV

-478 PILNLKSSTDVV
+478 PILNLKSSSDVT

-499 AKLVKSFKGA
+499 AKLVKSYQGA

-524 PLVLGEDNYKLL
+524 PLVLGEDNYQLL
-536 KRIKSTWDP
+536 KRIKSTWDS
-545 SSLFNPGKIVNAV
+545 SSLFNPGKIVDAV
-558 PMDTA
+558 PMDKA
-563 LRYQAYQAIPEVE
+563 LRYEADQPISKLE

-618 DEKDSTRGRA
+618 DEIDSTRGRA

-685 TNPVSLRSKLIAHNA
+685 TNPISLRSKLIAHNA
-700 KINAVAHRFAGI
+700 RINAVTHKFAGI
-712 YNFIGKS
+712 YNFIGTRS
-719 TWFKSLIGVHPKRS
+719 WFKSLIGVHSKRL
-733 LPNLHSKTLRKW
+733 LPNLKSKTLRQW
-745 FSSIEQG
+745 FSSIQQK
-752 SHSRSVYLFC
+752 SHSKSIYLFC

-768 YDVEIGKKTI
+768 FDVELGKKTI

-784 GYKVLMPVHPES
+784 GYKVFMPAHSES
-796 ARAYISKGFLDQA
+796 ARAYISKGFLEEA
-809 KSIATENINTF
+809 KTIATNNVSIF
-820 STLVSKDRP
+820 SALISNDKP
-829 LVGIEPSAVLGFRDE
+829 LIGIEPSAILGFRDE
-844 YPNLVDAE
+844 YPNLVDAN
-852 LKPTAENLAQNVFTI
+852 LRSTAENLAENVFTI
-867 EEFLANEMN
+867 EEFLAKELN
-876 AHKIDVSKF
+876 AHKIDISKF
-885 TTKTETV
+885 TTKSETV

-909 ETILGMP
+909 ETILKMP

-921 EVIDTGCCGMAGSFG
+921 ETIDSGCCGMAGSFG
-936 YEKEHYEL
+936 YEKEHFDL

-954 PSLRGLDAN
+954 PFLRELKKEV
-963 AIVSASGTSC
+963 IVSASGTSC
-973 RHQIKDGVSKTA
+973 RHQIRDGVNKTA

-990 VLYDALNESP
+990 ILYNALN

>member
-1 MFQISSGYFYFS
+1 M
-13 FSTLKASIFIPLNF
+13 
-27 LYLFLLQTHLTSLKQ
+27 QTHLTSLKQ

-48 YDSDLVKTLYATD
+48 YDSALVKTLYATD

-81 KHLIEFA
+81 KRLIEFA
-88 RSNALSIIPRAAG
+88 RSNKLSIIPRAAG

-108 VGDGIVVDVSKYINA
+108 VGDGIVVDVSKYMND

-182 VYGATRDHTLAVKA
+182 VYGSTRDHTLAVKA

-201 SDVEFSALS
+201 SAVEFSSLT
-210 KEEFILKTK
+210 KDEFNLKTK

-232 AELDNPII
+232 SELDNPVI
-240 RKQIE
+240 RSQIE
-245 TGYPKAS
+245 SGYPKAS
-252 ISRRNTGYAVD
+252 ITRRNTGYAVD

-274 TEDFN
+274 KEDFN

-302 PLPKPFQVVFN
+302 PLPKPFQVVLN
-313 AHFNSI
+313 AHFSSI

-331 QVPSACELMDKTILD
+331 QTPTACELMDKTILD
-346 CTKDNITQQ
+346 CTKENSNQQ

-367 ILMVEFRGDSLE
+367 ILMVEFRGDTLAESK
-379 DAKQQAFELETNLK
+379 DQAKALETNLK
-393 ASHLGYA
+393 TAQLGYA
-400 YKLVEGDDCDKVWDL
+400 YKLVEGDDCEKIWEL
-415 RKAGLGLLSNIPGD
+415 RKAGLGLLANIPGD

-478 PILNLKSSTDVV
+478 PILNLKSSSDVA
-490 LFRSISEAS
+490 LFRAISEAS
-499 AKLVKSFKGA
+499 AKLVKSYNGA

-524 PLVLGEDNYKLL
+524 SLVLGEDNYQLL

-545 SSLFNPGKIVNAV
+545 SVVFNPGKIVNPV
-558 PMDTA
+558 PMDAA
-563 LRYQAYQAIPEVE
+563 LRYEADTPISKVE
-576 TLYNFESTGGI
+576 TLYNFDSTGGI

-604 FAGGTMCPSYRATL
+604 FAGGTMCPSYRATM

-633 FLTQNTKENPFD
+633 FLTQNTKENSFD

-667 SNVDMASLKAEFL
+667 SNVDMSSLKAEFL

-685 TNPVSLRSKLIAHNA
+685 TNPVSLRTKLIAHNS
-700 KINAVAHRFAGI
+700 KINSMSRHFSGV
-712 YNFIGKS
+712 YNFFGNKP
-719 TWFKSLIGVHPKRS
+719 WFKSLLGIHPSRS
-733 LPNLHSKTLRKW
+733 LPSLHSTTLRQW
-745 FSSIEQG
+745 FATHKQNKYK
-752 SHSRSVYLFC
+752 RSVHLFC

-768 YDVEIGKKTI
+768 YDIEIGKKTVH
-778 LLLNKL
+778 LLNQL
-784 GYKVLMPVHPES
+784 GYEVLMPDHHES
-796 ARAYISKGFLDQA
+796 ARAYISKGFLEEA
-809 KSIATENINTF
+809 KTIATDNVNTF
-820 STLVSKDRP
+820 SSLISKDIP
-829 LVGIEPSAVLGFRDE
+829 LVGIEPSAILGFRDE
-844 YPNLVDAE
+844 YPNLVDAP
-852 LKPTAENLAQNVFTI
+852 LKPTAVNLAQYVFTI
-867 EEFLANEMN
+867 EEFLANELN
-876 AHKIDVSKF
+876 ANKIDISKF
-885 TTKTETV
+885 TTKPKTV

-901 ALSSNTYA
+901 ALSSNSFA
-909 ETILGMP
+909 LKVLGMP
-916 PNFKV
+916 SNFKV
-921 EVIDTGCCGMAGSFG
+921 HAIDSGCCGMAGSFG
-936 YEKEHYEL
+936 YEKEHYAL

-954 PSLRGLDAN
+954 PALRTLDTTS
-963 AIVSASGTSC
+963 IVSASGTSC
-973 RHQIKDGVSKTA
+973 RHQIKDGVNKTA

-990 VLYDALNESP
+990 VLYNALNLHP

>member
-1 MFQISSGYFYFS
+1 M
-13 FSTLKASIFIPLNF
+13 
-27 LYLFLLQTHLTSLKQ
+27 QTHLTTLKQ

-48 YDSDLVKTLYATD
+48 YDSALVKSLYATD
-61 ASVYRE
+61 ASVYRD
-67 LPYAVAIPKTTEDI
+67 LPYAVALPKTTADI
-81 KHLIEFA
+81 KCLIEFA
-88 RSNALSIIPRAAG
+88 HSNALSIIPRAAG

-108 VGDGIVVDVSKYINA
+108 VGDGIVVDVSKYMNA

-143 HLNAFLKP
+143 QLNAFLKP

-182 VYGATRDHTLAVKA
+182 EYGSTRDHTLAVKA
-196 ILSDG
+196 FLSDG
-201 SDVEFSALS
+201 SAVEFKPLT
-210 KEEFILKTK
+210 KEEFNSKTK
-219 GTSLEASLYKHIY
+219 GASLESNLYKQIY
-232 AELDNPII
+232 AELANPII
-240 RKQIE
+240 REQILE
-245 TGYPKAS
+245 GYPKAS
-252 ISRRNTGYAVD
+252 ITRRNTGYAVD
-263 ALMQTNVFEES
+263 ALMHSTVFED
-274 TEDFN
+274 TEELFN

-302 PLPKPFQVVFN
+302 PLPKPFQVVLN

-331 QVPSACELMDKTILD
+331 LTPSACELMDKTILD
-346 CTKDNITQQ
+346 CTKNNITQQ

-367 ILMVEFRGDSLE
+367 ILMVEFRGATIE
-379 DAKQQAFELETNLK
+379 EAKHQAEFLETNLK
-393 ASHLGYA
+393 ASQLGYA
-400 YKLVEGDDCDKVWDL
+400 YTLVEEEDCNKVWDL
-415 RKAGLGLLSNIPGD
+415 RKAGLGLLANIPGD

-439 AVALEDLPLYI
+439 AVELADLPLYI
-450 EAFTALMKSYHQKAV
+450 EAFTSLMTSYHQKAV

-478 PILNLKSSTDVV
+478 PILNLKSSSDVT

-499 AKLVKSFKGA
+499 AKLVKSYKGA

-524 PLVLGEDNYKLL
+524 PLVLGEDNYQLL
-536 KRIKSTWDP
+536 KRLKSTWDP
-545 SSLFNPGKIVNAV
+545 SSLFNPGKIVDAV
-558 PMDTA
+558 PMDKA
-563 LRYQAYQAIPEVE
+563 LRYQADQPISKLES
-576 TLYNFESTGGI
+576 LYNFESTGGI

-618 DEKDSTRGRA
+618 DEIDSTRGRA

-633 FLTQNTKENPFD
+633 FLTQNTKVNPFD

-685 TNPVSLRSKLIAHNA
+685 SNPVSIRNKLIAHNSR
-700 KINAVAHRFAGI
+700 INAIAHKFAGI
-712 YNFIGKS
+712 YNFIGTQS
-719 TWFKSLIGVHPKRS
+719 WFKTLIGVHSKRS
-733 LPNLHSKTLRKW
+733 LPNLQSKTLRQW
-745 FSSIEQG
+745 FSSIQQED
-752 SHSRSVYLFC
+752 HSKSIYLFG

-768 YDVEIGKKTI
+768 FDVELGKKTI

-784 GYKVLMPVHPES
+784 GYKVIMPAHSES
-796 ARAYISKGFLDQA
+796 ARAYISKGFLEEA
-809 KSIATENINTF
+809 KTIATTNVSIF
-820 STLVSKDRP
+820 SALISKNKP
-829 LVGIEPSAVLGFRDE
+829 LIGIEPSAILGFRDE
-844 YPNLVDAE
+844 YPNLVDAN
-852 LKPTAENLAQNVFTI
+852 LKSTAENLAQNVFTI

-876 AHKIDVSKF
+876 AHKIDISKF
-885 TTKTETV
+885 TTKSETV

-901 ALSSNTYA
+901 ALSSNAYA
-909 ETILGMP
+909 ETILNMP
-916 PNFKV
+916 PNFRV
-921 EVIDTGCCGMAGSFG
+921 ETIDSGCCGMAGSFG
-936 YEKEHYEL
+936 YEKEHYDL

-954 PSLRGLDAN
+954 PFLRELN
-963 AIVSASGTSC
+963 TEVIVSASGTSC
-973 RHQIKDGVSKTA
+973 RHQIRDGVNKNA

-990 VLYDALNESP
+990 VLYNALN

>member
-1 MFQISSGYFYFS
+1 
-13 FSTLKASIFIPLNF
+13 
-27 LYLFLLQTHLTSLKQ
+27 
-42 QLSGEL
+42 
-48 YDSDLVKTLYATD
+48 
-61 ASVYRE
+61 
-67 LPYAVAIPKTTEDI
+67 
-81 KHLIEFA
+81 
-88 RSNALSIIPRAAG
+88 
-101 TSLAGQC
+101 
-108 VGDGIVVDVSKYINA
+108 
-123 ILEINTQEQ
+123 
-132 WVRVQPGVVRD
+132 
-143 HLNAFLKP
+143 
-151 YGFFFG
+151 
-157 PNTSTANRCTM
+157 M

-210 KEEFILKTK
+210 KEEFISKTK
-219 GTSLEASLYKHIY
+219 GTSLEAALYKHIF
-232 AELDNPII
+232 AELDNHII
-240 RKQIE
+240 REQIE

-252 ISRRNTGYAVD
+252 ITRRNTGYAVD

-274 TEDFN
+274 KEDFN

-302 PLPKPFQVVFN
+302 PLPKPFQVVLN

-319 TESLQATLVAMK
+319 TESLQATLIAMK
-331 QVPSACELMDKTILD
+331 QAPSACELMDKTILD

-367 ILMVEFRGDSLE
+367 ILMVEFRGDTLE
-379 DAKQQAFELETNLK
+379 DAKQQAFQLETNLK
-393 ASHLGYA
+393 ASNLGYA
-400 YKLVEGDDCDKVWDL
+400 YKLVEGDDCNKVWDL
-415 RKAGLGLLSNIPGD
+415 RKAGLGLLANIPGD

-439 AVALEDLPLYI
+439 AVALDDLPLYI
-450 EAFTALMKSYHQKAV
+450 EAFTTLMKSYHQKAV

-478 PILNLKSSTDVV
+478 PILNLKSSTDVA

-524 PLVLGEDNYKLL
+524 PLVLGEENYQLL

-545 SSLFNPGKIVNAV
+545 LALFNPGKIVNAV
-558 PMDTA
+558 PMDAA
-563 LRYQAYQAIPEVE
+563 LRYEADKTLPKVE

-645 HPEIKEAMD
+645 HPEIKEALD

-700 KINAVAHRFAGI
+700 KINAVARRFAGI

-719 TWFKSLIGVHPKRS
+719 SWFKSLIGVHPKRS
-733 LPNLHSKTLRKW
+733 LPNLQSKTLRQW
-745 FSSIEQG
+745 FDSVQQG
-752 SHSRSVYLFC
+752 NHPRSVYLFC

-784 GYKVLMPVHPES
+784 GYKVHMPKHPES

-820 STLVSKDRP
+820 SNLVSKDRP
-829 LVGIEPSAVLGFRDE
+829 LVGIEPSAILGFRDE
-844 YPNLVDAE
+844 YPNLVDVE
-852 LKPTAENLAQNVFTI
+852 LKSNAENLAQNVFMI
-867 EEFLANEMN
+867 EEFLANEMTEN
-876 AHKIDVSKF
+876 KIDVSKF
-885 TTKTETV
+885 TTKTETIH
-892 YYHGHCHQK
+892 YHGHCHQK

-909 ETILGMP
+909 ETILAIP

-921 EVIDTGCCGMAGSFG
+921 ETIDAGCCGMAGSFG

-954 PSLRGLDAN
+954 PSLRGLDTD
-963 AIVSASGTSC
+963 VLLSASGTSC
-973 RHQIKDGVSKTA
+973 RHQIRDGVNKTA

-990 VLYDALNESP
+990 VLYDALNEPL

>member
-1 MFQISSGYFYFS
+1 MQ
-13 FSTLKASIFIPLNF
+13 A
-27 LYLFLLQTHLTSLKQ
+27 HLTSLKQ

-48 YDSDLVKTLYATD
+48 YDSDLVRTLYATD

-67 LPYAVAIPKTTEDI
+67 LPYAVAIPKTTDDI
-81 KHLIEFA
+81 KCLIEFA
-88 RSNALSIIPRAAG
+88 NSNALSLIPRAAG

-108 VGDGIVVDVSKYINA
+108 VGDGIVVDVSKYMND

-143 HLNAFLKP
+143 ELNAFLKP

-182 VYGATRDHTLAVKA
+182 EYGSTRDHTLAVKA

-201 SDVEFSALS
+201 SAVEFSNLNN
-210 KEEFILKTK
+210 EEFISKTK

-232 AELDNPII
+232 SELDNPVI
-240 RKQIE
+240 REQIE
-245 TGYPKAS
+245 KGYPKAS
-252 ISRRNTGYAVD
+252 ITRRNTGYAVD
-263 ALMQTNVFEES
+263 VLMHTNVFEES
-274 TEDFN
+274 AGEFN

-302 PLPKPFQVVFN
+302 PLPKPFQVVLN

-331 QVPSACELMDKTILD
+331 QAPSACELMDKTILD

-367 ILMVEFRGDSLE
+367 ILMVEFRGDCLE
-379 DAKQQAFELETNLK
+379 EAKQQAFEIETNLK
-393 ASHLGYA
+393 TEHLGYA
-400 YKLVEGDDCDKVWDL
+400 YKLVEGEDCNKVWDL
-415 RKAGLGLLSNIPGD
+415 RKAGLGLLANIPGD

-478 PILNLKSSTDVV
+478 PILNLKSSSDVE

-524 PLVLGEDNYKLL
+524 PLVLGEENYQLL
-536 KRIKSTWDP
+536 KRIKATWDP
-545 SSLFNPGKIVNAV
+545 LALFNPGKIVNAV

-563 LRYQAYQAIPEVE
+563 LRYEVDQAIPKVE

-604 FAGGTMCPSYRATL
+604 FAGGTMCPSYRATM

-633 FLTQNTKENPFD
+633 FLTQNTKENPFN

-667 SNVDMASLKAEFL
+667 SNVDMSSLKAEFL

-685 TNPVSLRSKLIAHNA
+685 SNPISVRSKLIAHNA
-700 KINAVAHRFAGI
+700 KVNSIAHRFAGI

-719 TWFKSLIGVHPKRS
+719 TLFKSLIGVHPKRS
-733 LPNLHSKTLRKW
+733 LPNLQSKTLRKW
-745 FSSIEQG
+745 FSGVQQEN
-752 SHSRSVYLFC
+752 HSKSVYLFC

-768 YDVEIGKKTI
+768 FDVELGKKSI

-784 GYKVLMPVHPES
+784 GYKVIMPAHSES
-796 ARAYISKGFLDQA
+796 ARAYISKGFLEEA
-809 KSIATENINTF
+809 KTIATNNVSIF
-820 STLVSKDRP
+820 SALISNDKP
-829 LVGIEPSAVLGFRDE
+829 LIGIEPSAILGFRDE
-844 YPNLVDAE
+844 YPNLVDAN
-852 LKPTAENLAQNVFTI
+852 LRSTAENLAENVFTI
-867 EEFLANEMN
+867 EEFLAKELN
-876 AHKIDVSKF
+876 AHKIDISKF
-885 TTKTETV
+885 TTKTETI

-901 ALSSNTYA
+901 ALSSDVYA
-909 ETILGMP
+909 ETILNIP

-921 EVIDTGCCGMAGSFG
+921 ETIDSGCCGMAGSFG
-936 YEKEHYEL
+936 YEKEHFDL

-954 PSLRGLDAN
+954 PFLRELKKEV
-963 AIVSASGTSC
+963 IVSASGTSC
-973 RHQIKDGVSKTA
+973 RHQIRDGVNKTA

-990 VLYDALNESP
+990 ILYNALN

>member
-1 MFQISSGYFYFS
+1 M
-13 FSTLKASIFIPLNF
+13 
-27 LYLFLLQTHLTSLKQ
+27 QTQLTSLKQ

-48 YDSDLVKTLYATD
+48 YDSTLVKSLYATD

-67 LPYAVAIPKTTEDI
+67 LPYAVALPKTTADI
-81 KHLIEFA
+81 KCLIEFA
-88 RSNALSIIPRAAG
+88 QSNALSIIPRAAG

-108 VGDGIVVDVSKYINA
+108 VGDGIVVDVSKYMNA

-143 HLNAFLKP
+143 HLNTFLKP

-182 VYGATRDHTLAVKA
+182 EYGSTRDHTLAIKA

-201 SDVEFSALS
+201 SAVEFTTLTRD
-210 KEEFILKTK
+210 EFNSKTK
-219 GTSLEASLYKHIY
+219 GTSLESNLYKQIY
-232 AELDNPII
+232 AELANPII
-240 RKQIE
+240 REQIIE
-245 TGYPKAS
+245 GYPKAS

-263 ALMQTNVFEES
+263 TLMHSNVFEDTQEM
-274 TEDFN
+274 FN

-302 PLPKPFQVVFN
+302 PLPKPFQIVLN

-331 QVPSACELMDKTILD
+331 LAPSACELMDKTILD

-367 ILMVEFRGDSLE
+367 ILMVEFRGATIE
-379 DAKQQAFELETNLK
+379 EARQQAKMLETQLK
-393 ASHLGYA
+393 ASQLGYA
-400 YKLVEGDDCDKVWDL
+400 YTLVEGDDCNKVWDL
-415 RKAGLGLLSNIPGD
+415 RKAGLGLLANIPGA

-439 AVALEDLPLYI
+439 AVDLADLPLYI
-450 EAFTALMKSYHQKAV
+450 EAFTSLMKSYHQKAV

-478 PILNLKSSTDVV
+478 PILNLKSSSDVT

-499 AKLVKSFKGA
+499 AKLVKSYQGA

-524 PLVLGEDNYKLL
+524 SLVLGEDNYQLL
-536 KRIKSTWDP
+536 KRIKSTWDS
-545 SSLFNPGKIVNAV
+545 SSLFNPGKIVDAV
-558 PMDTA
+558 PMDKA
-563 LRYQAYQAIPEVE
+563 LRYEADQPISKLE

-618 DEKDSTRGRA
+618 DEIDSTRGRA

-685 TNPVSLRSKLIAHNA
+685 TNPISLRSKLIAHNA
-700 KINAVAHRFAGI
+700 RINAVTHKFAGI
-712 YNFIGKS
+712 YNFIGTRS
-719 TWFKSLIGVHPKRS
+719 WFKSLIGVHSKRL
-733 LPNLHSKTLRKW
+733 LPNLKSKTLRQW
-745 FSSIEQG
+745 FTSIQQK
-752 SHSRSVYLFC
+752 SHSKSIYLFC

-768 YDVEIGKKTI
+768 FDVELGKKTI

-784 GYKVLMPVHPES
+784 GYKVFMPAHSES
-796 ARAYISKGFLDQA
+796 ARAYISKGFLEEA
-809 KSIATENINTF
+809 KTIATNNVSIF
-820 STLVSKDRP
+820 SALISNDKP
-829 LVGIEPSAVLGFRDE
+829 LIGIEPSAILGFRDE
-844 YPNLVDAE
+844 YPNLVDAN
-852 LKPTAENLAQNVFTI
+852 LRSTAENLAENVFTI
-867 EEFLANEMN
+867 EEFLAKELN
-876 AHKIDVSKF
+876 AHKIDISKF
-885 TTKTETV
+885 TTKSETV

-909 ETILGMP
+909 ETILKMP

-921 EVIDTGCCGMAGSFG
+921 ETIDSGCCGMAGSFG
-936 YEKEHYEL
+936 YEKEHFDL

-954 PSLRGLDAN
+954 PFLRELKKEV
-963 AIVSASGTSC
+963 IVSASGTSC
-973 RHQIKDGVSKTA
+973 RHQIRDGVNKTA

-990 VLYDALNESP
+990 ILYNALN

>member
-1 MFQISSGYFYFS
+1 M
-13 FSTLKASIFIPLNF
+13 
-27 LYLFLLQTHLTSLKQ
+27 
-42 QLSGEL
+42 
-48 YDSDLVKTLYATD
+48 YATD

-67 LPYAVAIPKTTEDI
+67 LPYAVALPKTTADI
-81 KHLIEFA
+81 KCLIEFA
-88 RSNALSIIPRAAG
+88 QSNALSIIPRAAG

-108 VGDGIVVDVSKYINA
+108 VGDGIVVDVSKYMNA

-143 HLNAFLKP
+143 HLNTFLKP

-182 VYGATRDHTLAVKA
+182 EYGSTRDHTLAIKA

-201 SDVEFSALS
+201 SAVEFTTLT
-210 KEEFILKTK
+210 KDEFNSKTK
-219 GTSLEASLYKHIY
+219 GTSLESNLYKQIY
-232 AELDNPII
+232 AELANPII
-240 RKQIE
+240 REQIIE
-245 TGYPKAS
+245 GYPKAS

-263 ALMQTNVFEES
+263 TLMHSNVFEDTQEM
-274 TEDFN
+274 FN

-302 PLPKPFQVVFN
+302 PLPKPFQIVLN

-331 QVPSACELMDKTILD
+331 LAPSACELMDKTILD

-367 ILMVEFRGDSLE
+367 ILMVEFRGATIE
-379 DAKQQAFELETNLK
+379 EARQQAKMLETQLK
-393 ASHLGYA
+393 ASQLGYA
-400 YKLVEGDDCDKVWDL
+400 YTLVEGDDCNKVWDL
-415 RKAGLGLLSNIPGD
+415 RKAGLGLLANIPGA

-439 AVALEDLPLYI
+439 AVDLADLPLYI
-450 EAFTALMKSYHQKAV
+450 EAFTSLMKSYHQKAV

-478 PILNLKSSTDVV
+478 PILNLKSSSDVT

-499 AKLVKSFKGA
+499 AKLVKSYQGA

-524 PLVLGEDNYKLL
+524 PLVLGEDNYQLL
-536 KRIKSTWDP
+536 KRIKSTWDS
-545 SSLFNPGKIVNAV
+545 SSLFNPGKIVDAV
-558 PMDTA
+558 PMDKA
-563 LRYQAYQAIPEVE
+563 LRYEADQPISKLE

-618 DEKDSTRGRA
+618 DEIDSTRGRA

-685 TNPVSLRSKLIAHNA
+685 TNPISLRSKLIAHNA
-700 KINAVAHRFAGI
+700 RINAVTHKFAGI
-712 YNFIGKS
+712 YNFIGTRS
-719 TWFKSLIGVHPKRS
+719 WFKSLIGVHSKRS
-733 LPNLHSKTLRKW
+733 LPNLKSKTLRHW
-745 FSSIEQG
+745 FSSIQQK
-752 SHSRSVYLFC
+752 SHSKSIYLFC

-768 YDVEIGKKTI
+768 FDVELGKKTI

-784 GYKVLMPVHPES
+784 GYKVFMPAHSES
-796 ARAYISKGFLDQA
+796 ARAYISKGFLEEA
-809 KSIATENINTF
+809 KTIATNNVSIF
-820 STLVSKDRP
+820 SALISNDKP
-829 LVGIEPSAVLGFRDE
+829 LIGIEPSAILGFRDE
-844 YPNLVDAE
+844 YPNLVDAN
-852 LKPTAENLAQNVFTI
+852 LRSTAENLAENVFTI
-867 EEFLANEMN
+867 EEFLAKELN
-876 AHKIDVSKF
+876 AHKIDISKF
-885 TTKTETV
+885 TTKSETV

-909 ETILGMP
+909 ETILKMP

-921 EVIDTGCCGMAGSFG
+921 ETIDSGCCGMAGSFG
-936 YEKEHYEL
+936 YEKEHFDL

-954 PSLRGLDAN
+954 PFLRKLKKEV
-963 AIVSASGTSC
+963 IVSASGTSC
-973 RHQIKDGVSKTA
+973 RHQIRDGVNKTA

-990 VLYDALNESP
+990 ILYNALN

>member
-1 MFQISSGYFYFS
+1 VHRKLA
-13 FSTLKASIFIPLNF
+13 TLKH
-27 LYLFLLQTHLTSLKQ
+27 QLT
-42 QLSGEL
+42 GEL
-48 YDSDLVKTLYATD
+48 YDSALVKTLYATD

-67 LPYAVAIPKTTEDI
+67 FPYAVAIPKTTDDI
-81 KHLIEFA
+81 KQLVEFA
-88 RSNALSIIPRAAG
+88 KANAIPLIPRAAG

-108 VGDGIVVDVSKYINA
+108 VGDGIVVDVSKYMNA
-123 ILEINTQEQ
+123 ILEINTKEQ

-182 VYGATRDHTLAVKA
+182 VYGATRDHTLAVKT

-201 SDVEFSALS
+201 STVEFSALT
-210 KEEFILKTK
+210 KDEFSAKTK
-219 GTSLEASLYKHIY
+219 GSTLEAALYKQIFS
-232 AELDNPII
+232 ELNTPKI
-240 RKQIE
+240 RNQISD
-245 TGYPKAS
+245 GYPKAS
-252 ISRRNTGYAVD
+252 ITRRNTGYAVD
-263 ALMQTNVFEES
+263 ALLDSNVFKETKEA
-274 TEDFN
+274 FN

-302 PLPKPFQVVFN
+302 PLPKPFQVVLN

-319 TESLQATLVAMK
+319 SESLQATLIAMK
-331 QVPSACELMDKTILD
+331 QAPTACELMDKTILE
-346 CTKDNITQQ
+346 CTKDNISQQ

-367 ILMVEFRGDSLE
+367 ILMVEFRGDTIE
-379 DAKQQAFELETNLK
+379 EAKQQAQTLELNLK
-393 ASHLGYA
+393 KLDLGFA
-400 YKLVEGDDCDKVWDL
+400 YPLVEGQDCDKVWEL
-415 RKAGLGLLSNIPGD
+415 RKAGLGLLANIPGD

-450 EAFTALMKSYHQKAV
+450 EAFTSLMKTYNQKAV

-478 PILNLKSSTDVV
+478 PVLNLKSSKDVA

-499 AKLVKSFKGA
+499 ATLVKSFKGA

-524 PLVLGEDNYKLL
+524 PLVLGEYNYQLL

-545 SSLFNPGKIVNAV
+545 LALFNPGKIVDAV
-558 PMDTA
+558 AMDTA
-563 LRYQAYQAIPEVE
+563 LRYEADTDIPKVD
-576 TLYNFESTGGI
+576 TLYNFESTGG
-587 LNTVE
+587 LLSTVE

-604 FAGGTMCPSYRATL
+604 FAGGTMCPSYRATM

-645 HPEIKEAMD
+645 HPEIKAAMD

-680 YQYQK
+680 FQYQK
-685 TNPVSLRSKLIAHNA
+685 SNPVSLRTKLIAHNA
-700 KINAVAHRFAGI
+700 KLNSIARHFSGV
-712 YNFIGKS
+712 YNFIANTS
-719 TWFKSLIGVHPKRS
+719 WFKTLIGVHPNRS
-733 LPNLHSKTLRKW
+733 LPSLNSTTLRQW
-745 FSSIEQG
+745 FASYQQKE
-752 SHSRSVYLFC
+752 HPKKVYLFC

-768 YDVEIGKKTI
+768 YDVEIGKKSII
-778 LLLNKL
+778 LLNSL
-784 GYKVLMPVHPES
+784 GYHVLMTAHSES
-796 ARAYISKGFLDQA
+796 ARAYISKGFLEQA
-809 KSIATENINTF
+809 KAIATANIKTFNALINT
-820 STLVSKDRP
+820 TTP
-829 LVGIEPSAVLGFRDE
+829 LLGIEPSAILGFRDE
-844 YPNLVDAE
+844 YPNLVDPV
-852 LKPTAENLAQNVFTI
+852 LKPKAENLAKNVFTI
-867 EEFLANEMN
+867 EEFLAHEMKAN
-876 AHKIDVSKF
+876 TIDVSKF
-885 TTKTETV
+885 TTASKTI

-901 ALSSNTYA
+901 ALSSNSYA
-909 ETILGMP
+909 LTTLAIP
-916 PNFKV
+916 ANFTV
-921 EVIDTGCCGMAGSFG
+921 QPIDAGCCGMAGAFG

-954 PSLRGLDAN
+954 PTLRTIDSN
-963 AIVSASGTSC
+963 ALVAASGTSC
-973 RHQIKDGVSKTA
+973 RHQIKDGLNKTA

-990 VLYDALNESP
+990 VLYNALN

>member
-1 MFQISSGYFYFS
+1 
-13 FSTLKASIFIPLNF
+13 
-27 LYLFLLQTHLTSLKQ
+27 
-42 QLSGEL
+42 
-48 YDSDLVKTLYATD
+48 
-61 ASVYRE
+61 
-67 LPYAVAIPKTTEDI
+67 
-81 KHLIEFA
+81 
-88 RSNALSIIPRAAG
+88 G

-108 VGDGIVVDVSKYINA
+108 VGDGIVVDVSKYMND

-196 ILSDG
+196 VLSDG
-201 SDVEFSALS
+201 SHVEFSSLN
-210 KEEFILKTK
+210 KEEFISKTK
-219 GTSLEASLYKHIY
+219 GTSLEAVLYKHIY
-232 AELDNPII
+232 AELDNPVI
-240 RKQIE
+240 RKKIE

-252 ISRRNTGYAVD
+252 ITRRNTGYAVD
-263 ALMQTNVFEES
+263 ALMQTNVFEEY
-274 TEDFN
+274 EKDFN

-302 PLPKPFQVVFN
+302 PLPKPFQVVLN

-331 QVPSACELMDKTILD
+331 QTPSACELMDKTILD

-367 ILMVEFRGDSLE
+367 ILMVEFRGDTLE
-379 DAKQQAFELETNLK
+379 DAKQQAFTLETNLK
-393 ASHLGYA
+393 ASNLGYA
-400 YKLVEGDDCDKVWDL
+400 YKLVEGDDCNKVWDL
-415 RKAGLGLLSNIPGD
+415 RKAGLGLLANIPGD

-478 PILNLKSSTDVV
+478 PILNLKSSTDVA

-524 PLVLGEDNYKLL
+524 PLVLGEENYQLL

-545 SSLFNPGKIVNAV
+545 LALFNPGKIVNAV

-563 LRYQAYQAIPEVE
+563 LRYEADKALPKVE

-700 KINAVAHRFAGI
+700 KINAVAHRFAGV

-752 SHSRSVYLFC
+752 DHPRSVYLFC

-784 GYKVLMPVHPES
+784 GYKVHIPLHPES
-796 ARAYISKGFLDQA
+796 ARAYISKGFLDEA
-809 KSIATENINTF
+809 KSIATKNINTF
-820 STLVSKDRP
+820 STLVSKQTP
-829 LVGIEPSAVLGFRDE
+829 LVGIEPSAILGFRDE
-844 YPNLVDAE
+844 YPNLVDVE
-852 LKPTAENLAQNVFTI
+852 LKPTAENLAKNVFTI
-867 EEFLANEMN
+867 EEFLAHEMN
-876 AHKIDVSKF
+876 AKNIDVSKF
-885 TTKTETV
+885 TTKTETIH
-892 YYHGHCHQK
+892 YHGHCHQK

-909 ETILGMP
+909 ETILSIP
-916 PNFKV
+916 SNFKV

-954 PSLRGLDAN
+954 PSLRSLDTN

-973 RHQIKDGVSKTA
+973 RHQIKDGVNKTA

-990 VLYDALNESP
+990 VLYNALN

>member
-1 MFQISSGYFYFS
+1 M
-13 FSTLKASIFIPLNF
+13 
-27 LYLFLLQTHLTSLKQ
+27 QTHLTSLKQ

-48 YDSDLVKTLYATD
+48 YDSALVKSLYATD
-61 ASVYRE
+61 ASVYRA
-67 LPYAVAIPKTTEDI
+67 LPYAVALPKTTSDI
-81 KHLIEFA
+81 KCLIEFA
-88 RSNALSIIPRAAG
+88 RSNGLSIIPRAAG

-108 VGDGIVVDVSKYINA
+108 VGDGIVVDVSKYMNA

-143 HLNAFLKP
+143 QLNTFLKP
-151 YGFFFG
+151 HGFFFG

-182 VYGATRDHTLAVKA
+182 EYGSTRDHTLAVKA

-201 SDVEFSALS
+201 SAVEFSDLTQ
-210 KEEFILKTK
+210 EEFNSKTE
-219 GTSLEASLYKHIY
+219 GNSLEANLYKQIQ
-232 AELDNPII
+232 AELDNPIV
-240 RKQIE
+240 RKHI
-245 TGYPKAS
+245 TDGYPKAS
-252 ISRRNTGYAVD
+252 ITRRNTGYAAD
-263 ALMQTNVFEES
+263 ALLHTNVFED
-274 TEDFN
+274 TEEPFN

-302 PLPKPFQVVFN
+302 PLPKPFQVVLN

-319 TESLQATLVAMK
+319 TESLQATLIAMK
-331 QVPSACELMDKTILD
+331 LAPSACELMDKTILD
-346 CTKDNITQQ
+346 CTKNNSIQQ

-367 ILMVEFRGDSLE
+367 ILMVEFRGETLE
-379 DAKQQAFELETNLK
+379 EAQQQAEDLVAHLK
-393 ASHLGYA
+393 ASQLGYA
-400 YKLVEGDDCDKVWDL
+400 YSLLEGDDCDKVWDL
-415 RKAGLGLLSNIPGD
+415 RKAGLGLLANIPGD

-450 EAFTALMKSYHQKAV
+450 DAFTSLMKSYHQKAV

-478 PILNLKSSTDVV
+478 PILNLKSSSDVS

-499 AKLVKSFKGA
+499 AKLVKSFRGA

-524 PLVLGEDNYKLL
+524 PLVLGEENYQLL

-545 SSLFNPGKIVNAV
+545 LALFNPGKIVNAV
-558 PMDTA
+558 PMDNA
-563 LRYQAYQAIPEVE
+563 LRYEVDQPISELE

-587 LNTVE
+587 LHTVE

-633 FLTQNTKENPFD
+633 FLTQNTKDNPFD
-645 HPEIKEAMD
+645 HPEIKQAMD
-654 LCVSCKACKSECP
+654 LCISCKACKSECP

-680 YQYQK
+680 YQYQQ
-685 TNPVSLRSKLIAHNA
+685 TNPTSLRSRLIAHNA
-700 KINAVAHRFAGI
+700 KINAIAHKFAGV
-712 YNFIGKS
+712 YNFIGS
-719 TWFKSLIGVHPKRS
+719 QSWFKSLIGVHSNRT
-733 LPNLHSKTLRKW
+733 LPNLQSKPFRQW
-745 FSSIEQG
+745 FSSIQQQRY
-752 SHSRSVYLFC
+752 SKTVFLFC

-768 YDVEIGKKTI
+768 FDVELGKKTV
-778 LLLNKL
+778 LLLNTL
-784 GYKVLMPVHPES
+784 GYEVQIPSHSES
-796 ARAYISKGFLDQA
+796 ARAYISKGFLKEA
-809 KSIATENINTF
+809 KTIATHNVSVF
-820 STLVSKDRP
+820 SALVSDDIP
-829 LVGIEPSAVLGFRDE
+829 LVGIEPSAILGFRDE
-844 YPNLVDAE
+844 YPNLVDAT
-852 LKPTAENLAQNVFTI
+852 LKTTAENLAQNVFTI

-876 AHKIDVSKF
+876 ADNIDSSKF

-901 ALSSNTYA
+901 ALSSNAYA
-909 ETILGMP
+909 ETILGLP
-916 PNFKV
+916 LNYKV
-921 EVIDTGCCGMAGSFG
+921 EIIDSGCCGMAGSFG

-954 PSLRGLDAN
+954 PSLRKLN
-963 AIVSASGTSC
+963 TKTIVSASGTSC
-973 RHQIKDGVSKTA
+973 RHQIRDGVHKTA

-990 VLYDALNESP
+990 VLYNALNRHQ

>member
-1 MFQISSGYFYFS
+1 MHRKLA
-13 FSTLKASIFIPLNF
+13 TLKH
-27 LYLFLLQTHLTSLKQ
+27 QLT
-42 QLSGEL
+42 GEL
-48 YDSDLVKTLYATD
+48 YDSALVKTLYATD

-67 LPYAVAIPKTTEDI
+67 LPYAVAIPKTTDDI
-81 KHLIEFA
+81 KQLVEFA
-88 RSNALSIIPRAAG
+88 KANTIPLIPRAAG

-108 VGDGIVVDVSKYINA
+108 VGDGIVVDVSKYMNT
-123 ILEINTQEQ
+123 ILEINTQDQ

-182 VYGATRDHTLAVKA
+182 VYGATRDHTLAVKT

-201 SDVEFSALS
+201 SAVEFSALT
-210 KEEFILKTK
+210 KDEFSAKTK
-219 GTSLEASLYKHIY
+219 GSTLEAALYKQIFS
-232 AELDNPII
+232 ELNTSKIQN
-240 RKQIE
+240 QISD
-245 TGYPKAS
+245 GYPKAS
-252 ISRRNTGYAVD
+252 ITRRNTGYAVD
-263 ALMQTNVFEES
+263 ALLDTNVFKDTEEA
-274 TEDFN
+274 FN

-302 PLPKPFQVVFN
+302 PLPKPFQVVLN

-319 TESLQATLVAMK
+319 SESLQATLIAMK
-331 QVPSACELMDKTILD
+331 QAPSACELMDKTILE
-346 CTKDNITQQ
+346 CTKDNISQQ

-367 ILMVEFRGDSLE
+367 ILMVEFRGDTIE
-379 DAKQQAFELETNLK
+379 EAKQQAQTLELNLK
-393 ASHLGYA
+393 KLDLGFA
-400 YKLVEGDDCDKVWDL
+400 YPLVEGQDCDKVWEL
-415 RKAGLGLLSNIPGD
+415 RKAGLGLLANIPGD

-450 EAFTALMKSYHQKAV
+450 EAFTSLMKTYNQKAV

-478 PILNLKSSTDVV
+478 PVLNLKSSKDVA

-499 AKLVKSFKGA
+499 ATLVKSFKGA

-524 PLVLGEDNYKLL
+524 PLVLGEDNYQLL

-545 SSLFNPGKIVNAV
+545 LALFNPGKIVDAV
-558 PMDTA
+558 AMDTA
-563 LRYQAYQAIPEVE
+563 LRYEADTDIPKVD
-576 TLYNFESTGGI
+576 TLYNFESTGG
-587 LNTVE
+587 LLSTVE

-604 FAGGTMCPSYRATL
+604 FAGGTMCPSYRATM

-645 HPEIKEAMD
+645 HPEIKDAMD

-680 YQYQK
+680 FQYQK
-685 TNPVSLRSKLIAHNA
+685 SNPVSLRTKLIAHNA
-700 KINAVAHRFAGI
+700 KLNSIARHFSGV
-712 YNFIGKS
+712 YNFIANTS
-719 TWFKSLIGVHPKRS
+719 WFKTLIGVHPNRS
-733 LPNLHSKTLRKW
+733 LPSLNSTTLRQW
-745 FSSIEQG
+745 FASYQQKE
-752 SHSRSVYLFC
+752 HPKKVYLFC
-762 DEYTNH
+762 DEHTNH
-768 YDVEIGKKTI
+768 YDVEIGKKSII
-778 LLLNKL
+778 LLNSL
-784 GYKVLMPVHPES
+784 GYHVLMTAHSES
-796 ARAYISKGFLDQA
+796 ARAYISKGFLEQA
-809 KSIATENINTF
+809 KAIATANIKIFNALINT
-820 STLVSKDRP
+820 TTP
-829 LVGIEPSAVLGFRDE
+829 LLGIEPSAILGFRDE
-844 YPNLVDAE
+844 YPNLVDPV
-852 LKPTAENLAQNVFTI
+852 LKPKAENLAKNVFTI
-867 EEFLANEMN
+867 EEFLAHEMKAN
-876 AHKIDVSKF
+876 TIDVSKF
-885 TTKTETV
+885 TTASKTI

-901 ALSSNTYA
+901 ALSSNSYA
-909 ETILGMP
+909 LTTLAIP
-916 PNFKV
+916 ANFTV
-921 EVIDTGCCGMAGSFG
+921 QPIDAGCCGMAGAFG

-954 PSLRGLDAN
+954 PTLRTIDSN
-963 AIVSASGTSC
+963 ALVAASGTSC
-973 RHQIKDGVSKTA
+973 RHQIKDGLNKTA

-990 VLYDALNESP
+990 VLYNALN

>member
-1 MFQISSGYFYFS
+1 MHRKLA
-13 FSTLKASIFIPLNF
+13 TLKH
-27 LYLFLLQTHLTSLKQ
+27 QLT
-42 QLSGEL
+42 GEL
-48 YDSDLVKTLYATD
+48 YDSALVKTLYATD

-67 LPYAVAIPKTTEDI
+67 LPYAVAIPKTTDDI
-81 KHLIEFA
+81 KQLVEFA
-88 RSNALSIIPRAAG
+88 KANAISLIPRAAG

-108 VGDGIVVDVSKYINA
+108 VGDGIVVDVSKYMNA

-182 VYGATRDHTLAVKA
+182 VYGATRDHTLAVKT

-201 SDVEFSALS
+201 STVDFSALTKDEFSA
-210 KEEFILKTK
+210 KTK
-219 GTSLEASLYKHIY
+219 GSTLEAALYKQIFS
-232 AELDNPII
+232 ELNTPKI
-240 RKQIE
+240 RNQISD
-245 TGYPKAS
+245 GYPKAS
-252 ISRRNTGYAVD
+252 ITRRNTGYAVD
-263 ALMQTNVFEES
+263 ALLDSNVFKETKEA
-274 TEDFN
+274 FN

-302 PLPKPFQVVFN
+302 PLPKPFQVVLN

-319 TESLQATLVAMK
+319 SESLQATLIAMK
-331 QVPSACELMDKTILD
+331 QAPTACELMDKTILE
-346 CTKDNITQQ
+346 CTKDNISQQ

-367 ILMVEFRGDSLE
+367 ILMVEFRGDTIE
-379 DAKQQAFELETNLK
+379 EAKQQAQTLELNLK
-393 ASHLGYA
+393 KLDLGFA
-400 YKLVEGDDCDKVWDL
+400 FPLVEGQDCDKVWEL
-415 RKAGLGLLSNIPGD
+415 RKAGLGLLANIPGD

-450 EAFTALMKSYHQKAV
+450 EAFTSLMKTYNQKAV

-478 PILNLKSSTDVV
+478 PVLNLKSSKDVA

-499 AKLVKSFKGA
+499 ATLVKSFKGA

-524 PLVLGEDNYKLL
+524 PLVLGEANYQLL

-545 SSLFNPGKIVNAV
+545 LSLFNPGKIVEAV
-558 PMDTA
+558 AMDTA
-563 LRYQAYQAIPEVE
+563 LRYEADTDIPKVD
-576 TLYNFESTGGI
+576 TLYNFESTGG
-587 LNTVE
+587 LLSTVE

-604 FAGGTMCPSYRATL
+604 FAGGTMCPSYRATM

-645 HPEIKEAMD
+645 HPEIKDAMD

-680 YQYQK
+680 FQYHK
-685 TNPVSLRSKLIAHNA
+685 SNPVSLRTKLIAHNVKLNSIA
-700 KINAVAHRFAGI
+700 RRFAGV
-712 YNFIGKS
+712 YNFIATTS
-719 TWFKSLIGVHPKRS
+719 WFKTLIGVHPNRS
-733 LPNLHSKTLRKW
+733 LPSLNSTTLRQW
-745 FSSIEQG
+745 FASYQQKE
-752 SHSRSVYLFC
+752 HVKKVYLFC

-768 YDVEIGKKTI
+768 YDVEIGKKSII
-778 LLLNKL
+778 LLNTL
-784 GYKVLMPVHPES
+784 GYHVLMTAHSES
-796 ARAYISKGFLDQA
+796 ARAYISKGFLKQA
-809 KSIATENINTF
+809 KAIATANIKTFNALINT
-820 STLVSKDRP
+820 TTP
-829 LVGIEPSAVLGFRDE
+829 LLGIEPSAILGFRDE
-844 YPNLVDAE
+844 YPNLVDPV
-852 LKPTAENLAQNVFTI
+852 LKPKAENLAQNVFTI
-867 EEFLANEMN
+867 EEFLAHEMKAN
-876 AHKIDVSKF
+876 TIDVSKF
-885 TTKTETV
+885 TTASKTI

-901 ALSSNTYA
+901 ALSSNSYA
-909 ETILGMP
+909 LTTLAIPANFTVQTI
-916 PNFKV
+916 
-921 EVIDTGCCGMAGSFG
+921 DAGCCGMAGSFG
-936 YEKEHYEL
+936 FEKEHYEL

-954 PSLRGLDAN
+954 PALRAVDSSALVA
-963 AIVSASGTSC
+963 ASGTSC
-973 RHQIKDGVSKTA
+973 RHQIRDGLNKIA

-990 VLYDALNESP
+990 VLYNALN

>member
-1 MFQISSGYFYFS
+1 M
-13 FSTLKASIFIPLNF
+13 
-27 LYLFLLQTHLTSLKQ
+27 QTQLTSLKQ

-48 YDSDLVKTLYATD
+48 YDSTLVKSLYATD

-67 LPYAVAIPKTTEDI
+67 LPYAVALPKTTADI
-81 KHLIEFA
+81 KCLIEFA
-88 RSNALSIIPRAAG
+88 QSNALSIIPRAAG

-108 VGDGIVVDVSKYINA
+108 VGDGIVVDVSKYMNA

-143 HLNAFLKP
+143 HLNTFLKP

-182 VYGATRDHTLAVKA
+182 EYGSTRDHTLAIKA

-201 SDVEFSALS
+201 SAVEFTTLTRD
-210 KEEFILKTK
+210 EFNSKTK
-219 GTSLEASLYKHIY
+219 GTSLESNLYKQIY
-232 AELDNPII
+232 AELANPII
-240 RKQIE
+240 REQIIE
-245 TGYPKAS
+245 GYPKAS

-263 ALMQTNVFEES
+263 TLMHSNVFEDTQEM
-274 TEDFN
+274 FN

-302 PLPKPFQVVFN
+302 PLPKPFQIVLN

-331 QVPSACELMDKTILD
+331 LAPSACELMDKTILD

-367 ILMVEFRGDSLE
+367 ILMVEFRGATIE
-379 DAKQQAFELETNLK
+379 EARQQAKMLETQLK
-393 ASHLGYA
+393 ASQLGYA
-400 YKLVEGDDCDKVWDL
+400 YTLVEGDDCNKVWDL
-415 RKAGLGLLSNIPGD
+415 RKAGLGLLANIPGA

-439 AVALEDLPLYI
+439 AVDLADLPLYI
-450 EAFTALMKSYHQKAV
+450 EAFTSLMKSYHQKAV

-478 PILNLKSSTDVV
+478 PILNLKSSSDVT

-499 AKLVKSFKGA
+499 AKLVKSYQGA

-524 PLVLGEDNYKLL
+524 PLVLGEDNYQLL
-536 KRIKSTWDP
+536 KRIKSTWDS
-545 SSLFNPGKIVNAV
+545 SSLFNPGKIVDAV
-558 PMDTA
+558 PMDKA
-563 LRYQAYQAIPEVE
+563 LRYEADQPISKLE

-618 DEKDSTRGRA
+618 DEIDSTRGRA

-645 HPEIKEAMD
+645 HPEIKEAME

-685 TNPVSLRSKLIAHNA
+685 TNPISLRSKLIAHNA
-700 KINAVAHRFAGI
+700 RINAVTHKFAGI
-712 YNFIGKS
+712 YNFIGTRS
-719 TWFKSLIGVHPKRS
+719 WFKSLIGVHSKRL
-733 LPNLHSKTLRKW
+733 LPNLKSKTLRQW
-745 FSSIEQG
+745 FSSIQQK
-752 SHSRSVYLFC
+752 SHSKSIYLFC

-768 YDVEIGKKTI
+768 FDVELGKKTI

-784 GYKVLMPVHPES
+784 GYKVFMPAHSES
-796 ARAYISKGFLDQA
+796 ARAYISKGFLEEA
-809 KSIATENINTF
+809 KTIATNNVSIF
-820 STLVSKDRP
+820 SALISNDKP
-829 LVGIEPSAVLGFRDE
+829 LIGIEPSAILGFRDE
-844 YPNLVDAE
+844 YPNLVDAN
-852 LKPTAENLAQNVFTI
+852 LRSTAENLAENVFTI
-867 EEFLANEMN
+867 EEFLAKELN
-876 AHKIDVSKF
+876 AHKIDISKF
-885 TTKTETV
+885 TTKSETV

-909 ETILGMP
+909 ETILKMP

-921 EVIDTGCCGMAGSFG
+921 ETIDSGCCGMAGSFG
-936 YEKEHYEL
+936 YEKEHFDL

-954 PSLRGLDAN
+954 PFLRELKKEV
-963 AIVSASGTSC
+963 IVSASGTSC
-973 RHQIKDGVSKTA
+973 RHQIRDGVNKTA

-990 VLYDALNESP
+990 ILYNALN

>member
-1 MFQISSGYFYFS
+1 
-13 FSTLKASIFIPLNF
+13 
-27 LYLFLLQTHLTSLKQ
+27 LQTQLTSLKQ

-48 YDSDLVKTLYATD
+48 YDSTLVKSLYATD

-67 LPYAVAIPKTTEDI
+67 LPYAVALPKTTADI
-81 KHLIEFA
+81 KCLIEFA
-88 RSNALSIIPRAAG
+88 QSNALSIIPRAAG

-108 VGDGIVVDVSKYINA
+108 VGDGIVVDVSKYMNA

-143 HLNAFLKP
+143 HLNTFLKP

-182 VYGATRDHTLAVKA
+182 EYGSTRDHTLAIKA

-201 SDVEFSALS
+201 SAVEFTTLTRD
-210 KEEFILKTK
+210 EFNSKTK
-219 GTSLEASLYKHIY
+219 GTSLESNLYKQIY
-232 AELDNPII
+232 AELANPII
-240 RKQIE
+240 REQIIE
-245 TGYPKAS
+245 GYPKAS

-263 ALMQTNVFEES
+263 TLMHSNVFEDTQEM
-274 TEDFN
+274 FN

-302 PLPKPFQVVFN
+302 PLPKPFQIVLN

-331 QVPSACELMDKTILD
+331 LAPSACELMDKTILD

-367 ILMVEFRGDSLE
+367 ILMVEFRGATIE
-379 DAKQQAFELETNLK
+379 EARQQAKMLETQLK
-393 ASHLGYA
+393 ASQLGYA
-400 YKLVEGDDCDKVWDL
+400 YTLVEGDDCNKVWDL
-415 RKAGLGLLSNIPGD
+415 RKAGLGLLANIPGA

-439 AVALEDLPLYI
+439 AVDLADLPLYI
-450 EAFTALMKSYHQKAV
+450 EAFTSLMKSYHQKAV

-478 PILNLKSSTDVV
+478 PILNLKSSSDVT

-499 AKLVKSFKGA
+499 AKLVKSYQGA

-524 PLVLGEDNYKLL
+524 SLVLGEDNYQLL
-536 KRIKSTWDP
+536 KRIKSTWDS
-545 SSLFNPGKIVNAV
+545 SSLFNPGKIVDAV
-558 PMDTA
+558 PMDKA
-563 LRYQAYQAIPEVE
+563 LRYEADQPISKLE

-618 DEKDSTRGRA
+618 DEIDSTRGRA

-685 TNPVSLRSKLIAHNA
+685 TNPISLRSKLIAHNA
-700 KINAVAHRFAGI
+700 RINAVTHKFAGI
-712 YNFIGKS
+712 YNFIGTRS
-719 TWFKSLIGVHPKRS
+719 WFKSLIGVHSKRL
-733 LPNLHSKTLRKW
+733 LPNLKSKTLRQW
-745 FSSIEQG
+745 FSSIQQK
-752 SHSRSVYLFC
+752 SHSKSIYLFC

-768 YDVEIGKKTI
+768 FDVELGKKTI

-784 GYKVLMPVHPES
+784 GYKVFMPAHSES
-796 ARAYISKGFLDQA
+796 ARAYISKGFLEEA
-809 KSIATENINTF
+809 KTIATNNVSIF
-820 STLVSKDRP
+820 SALISNDKP
-829 LVGIEPSAVLGFRDE
+829 LIGIEPSAILGFRDE
-844 YPNLVDAE
+844 YPNLVDAN
-852 LKPTAENLAQNVFTI
+852 LRSTAENLAENVFTI
-867 EEFLANEMN
+867 EEFLAKELN
-876 AHKIDVSKF
+876 AHKIDISKF
-885 TTKTETV
+885 TTKSETV

-909 ETILGMP
+909 ETILKMP

-921 EVIDTGCCGMAGSFG
+921 ETIDSGCCGMAGSFG
-936 YEKEHYEL
+936 YEKEHFDL

-954 PSLRGLDAN
+954 PFLRELKKEV
-963 AIVSASGTSC
+963 IVSASGTSC
-973 RHQIKDGVSKTA
+973 RHQIRDGVNKTA

-990 VLYDALNESP
+990 ILYNALN

>member
-1 MFQISSGYFYFS
+1 M
-13 FSTLKASIFIPLNF
+13 
-27 LYLFLLQTHLTSLKQ
+27 QTQLTSLKQ

-48 YDSDLVKTLYATD
+48 YDSTLVKSLYATD

-67 LPYAVAIPKTTEDI
+67 LPYAVALPKTTADI
-81 KHLIEFA
+81 KCLIEFA
-88 RSNALSIIPRAAG
+88 QSNALSIIPRAAG

-108 VGDGIVVDVSKYINA
+108 VGDGIVVDISKYMNA

-143 HLNAFLKP
+143 HLNTFLKP

-182 VYGATRDHTLAVKA
+182 EYGSTRDHTLAIKA

-201 SDVEFSALS
+201 SAVEFTTLTRD
-210 KEEFILKTK
+210 EFNSKTK
-219 GTSLEASLYKHIY
+219 GTSLESNLYKQIY
-232 AELDNPII
+232 AELANPII
-240 RKQIE
+240 REQIIE
-245 TGYPKAS
+245 GYPKAS

-263 ALMQTNVFEES
+263 TLMHSNVFEDTQEM
-274 TEDFN
+274 FN

-302 PLPKPFQVVFN
+302 PLPKPFQIVLN

-331 QVPSACELMDKTILD
+331 LAPSACELMDKTILD

-367 ILMVEFRGDSLE
+367 ILMVEFRGATIEESR
-379 DAKQQAFELETNLK
+379 QQAKMLETQLK
-393 ASHLGYA
+393 ASQLGYA
-400 YKLVEGDDCDKVWDL
+400 YTLVEGDDCNKVWDL
-415 RKAGLGLLSNIPGD
+415 RKAGLGLLANIPGA

-439 AVALEDLPLYI
+439 AVDLADLPLYI
-450 EAFTALMKSYHQKAV
+450 EAFTSLMKSYHQKAV

-478 PILNLKSSTDVV
+478 PILNLKSSSDVT

-499 AKLVKSFKGA
+499 AKLVKSYQGA

-524 PLVLGEDNYKLL
+524 SLVLGEDNYQLL
-536 KRIKSTWDP
+536 KRIKSTWDS
-545 SSLFNPGKIVNAV
+545 SSLFNPGKIVDAV
-558 PMDTA
+558 PMDKA
-563 LRYQAYQAIPEVE
+563 LRYEADQPISKLE

-618 DEKDSTRGRA
+618 DEIDSTRGRA

-685 TNPVSLRSKLIAHNA
+685 TNPISLRSKLIAHNA
-700 KINAVAHRFAGI
+700 RINAVTHKFAGI
-712 YNFIGKS
+712 YNFIGTRS
-719 TWFKSLIGVHPKRS
+719 WFKSLIGVHSKRL
-733 LPNLHSKTLRKW
+733 LPNLKSKTLRQW
-745 FSSIEQG
+745 FSSIQQK
-752 SHSRSVYLFC
+752 SHSKSIYLFC

-768 YDVEIGKKTI
+768 FDVELGKKTI

-784 GYKVLMPVHPES
+784 GYKVFMPAHSES
-796 ARAYISKGFLDQA
+796 ARAYISKGFLEEA
-809 KSIATENINTF
+809 KTIATNNVSIF
-820 STLVSKDRP
+820 SALISNDKP
-829 LVGIEPSAVLGFRDE
+829 LIGIEPSAILGFRDE
-844 YPNLVDAE
+844 YPNLVDAN
-852 LKPTAENLAQNVFTI
+852 LRSTAENLAENVFTI
-867 EEFLANEMN
+867 EEFLAKELN
-876 AHKIDVSKF
+876 AHKIDISKF
-885 TTKTETV
+885 TTKSETV

-909 ETILGMP
+909 ETILKMP

-921 EVIDTGCCGMAGSFG
+921 ETIDSGCCGMAGSFG
-936 YEKEHYEL
+936 YEKEHFDL

-954 PSLRGLDAN
+954 PFLRELKKEV
-963 AIVSASGTSC
+963 IVSASGTSC
-973 RHQIKDGVSKTA
+973 RHQIRDGVNKTA

-990 VLYDALNESP
+990 ILYNALN

>member
-1 MFQISSGYFYFS
+1 MHRKLA
-13 FSTLKASIFIPLNF
+13 TLKH
-27 LYLFLLQTHLTSLKQ
+27 QLT
-42 QLSGEL
+42 GEL
-48 YDSDLVKTLYATD
+48 YDSALVKTLYATD

-67 LPYAVAIPKTTEDI
+67 LPYAVAIPKTTDDI
-81 KHLIEFA
+81 KQLVEFA
-88 RSNALSIIPRAAG
+88 KANTIPLIPRAAG

-108 VGDGIVVDVSKYINA
+108 VGDGIVVDVSKYMNT

-182 VYGATRDHTLAVKA
+182 VYGATRDHTLAVKT

-201 SDVEFSALS
+201 SAVEFSALT
-210 KEEFILKTK
+210 KDEFSAKTK
-219 GTSLEASLYKHIY
+219 GSTLEAALYKQIFS
-232 AELDNPII
+232 ELNTSKIQN
-240 RKQIE
+240 QISD
-245 TGYPKAS
+245 GYPKAS
-252 ISRRNTGYAVD
+252 ITRRNTGYAVD
-263 ALMQTNVFEES
+263 ALLDTNVFKDTEEA
-274 TEDFN
+274 FN

-284 CGSEGTLAFTTE
+284 CGSEGTLAFTIE

-302 PLPKPFQVVFN
+302 PLPKPFQVVLN

-319 TESLQATLVAMK
+319 SESLQATLIAMK
-331 QVPSACELMDKTILD
+331 QAPSACELMDKTILE
-346 CTKDNITQQ
+346 CTKDNISQQ

-367 ILMVEFRGDSLE
+367 ILMVEFRGDTIE
-379 DAKQQAFELETNLK
+379 EAKQQAQTLELNLK
-393 ASHLGYA
+393 KLDLGFA
-400 YKLVEGDDCDKVWDL
+400 YPLVEGQDCDKVWEL
-415 RKAGLGLLSNIPGD
+415 RKAGLGLLANIPGD

-450 EAFTALMKSYHQKAV
+450 EAFTSLMKTYNQKAV

-478 PILNLKSSTDVV
+478 PVLNLKSSKDVA

-499 AKLVKSFKGA
+499 ATLVKSFKGA

-524 PLVLGEDNYKLL
+524 PLVLGEDNYQLL

-545 SSLFNPGKIVNAV
+545 LALFNPGKIVDAV
-558 PMDTA
+558 AMDTA
-563 LRYQAYQAIPEVE
+563 LRYEADTDIQKVD
-576 TLYNFESTGGI
+576 TLYNFESSGG
-587 LNTVE
+587 LLSTVE

-604 FAGGTMCPSYRATL
+604 FAGGTMCPSYRATM

-645 HPEIKEAMD
+645 HPEIKDAMD

-680 YQYQK
+680 FQYQK
-685 TNPVSLRSKLIAHNA
+685 SNPVSLRTKLIAHNA
-700 KINAVAHRFAGI
+700 KLNSIARHFSGV
-712 YNFIGKS
+712 YNFIANTS
-719 TWFKSLIGVHPKRS
+719 WFKTLIGVHPNRS
-733 LPNLHSKTLRKW
+733 LPSLNSTTLRQW
-745 FSSIEQG
+745 FASYQQKE
-752 SHSRSVYLFC
+752 HPKKVYLFC

-768 YDVEIGKKTI
+768 YDVEIGKKSII
-778 LLLNKL
+778 LLNSL
-784 GYKVLMPVHPES
+784 GYHVLMTAHSES
-796 ARAYISKGFLDQA
+796 ARAYISKGFLEQA
-809 KSIATENINTF
+809 KAIATANIKTFNALINT
-820 STLVSKDRP
+820 TTP
-829 LVGIEPSAVLGFRDE
+829 LLGIEPSAILGFRDE
-844 YPNLVDAE
+844 YPNLVDPV
-852 LKPTAENLAQNVFTI
+852 LKPKAENLAKNVFTI
-867 EEFLANEMN
+867 EEFLAHEMKAN
-876 AHKIDVSKF
+876 TIDVSKF
-885 TTKTETV
+885 TTASKTI

-901 ALSSNTYA
+901 ALSSNSYA
-909 ETILGMP
+909 LTTLGIP
-916 PNFKV
+916 ANFTV
-921 EVIDTGCCGMAGSFG
+921 QPIDAGCCGMAGAFG

-954 PSLRGLDAN
+954 PTLRTIDSN
-963 AIVSASGTSC
+963 ALVAASGTSC
-973 RHQIKDGVSKTA
+973 RHQIKDGLNKTA

-990 VLYDALNESP
+990 VLYNALN

>member
-1 MFQISSGYFYFS
+1 M
-13 FSTLKASIFIPLNF
+13 
-27 LYLFLLQTHLTSLKQ
+27 QTHLTSLKQ

-81 KHLIEFA
+81 KRLIEFA
-88 RSNALSIIPRAAG
+88 SANALSIIPRAAG

-108 VGDGIVVDVSKYINA
+108 VGDGIVVDVSKYMNE

-143 HLNAFLKP
+143 HLNTFLKP

-210 KEEFILKTK
+210 KEEFISKTK
-219 GTSLEASLYKHIY
+219 GTSLEAALYKHIF
-232 AELDNPII
+232 AELDNHII
-240 RKQIE
+240 REQIE

-252 ISRRNTGYAVD
+252 ITRRNTGYAVD

-274 TEDFN
+274 KEDFN

-302 PLPKPFQVVFN
+302 PLPKPFQVVLN

-319 TESLQATLVAMK
+319 TESLQATLIAMK
-331 QVPSACELMDKTILD
+331 QAPSACELMDKTILD

-367 ILMVEFRGDSLE
+367 ILMVEFRGDTLE
-379 DAKQQAFELETNLK
+379 DAKQQAFQLETNLK
-393 ASHLGYA
+393 ASNLGYA
-400 YKLVEGDDCDKVWDL
+400 YKLVEGDDCNKVWDL
-415 RKAGLGLLSNIPGD
+415 RKAGLGLLANIPGD

-439 AVALEDLPLYI
+439 AVALDDLPLYI
-450 EAFTALMKSYHQKAV
+450 EAFTTLMKSYHQKAV

-478 PILNLKSSTDVV
+478 PILNLKSSTDVA

-524 PLVLGEDNYKLL
+524 PLVLGEENYQLL

-545 SSLFNPGKIVNAV
+545 LALFNPGKIVNAV
-558 PMDTA
+558 PMDAA
-563 LRYQAYQAIPEVE
+563 LRYEADKTLPKVE

-645 HPEIKEAMD
+645 HPEIKEALD

-700 KINAVAHRFAGI
+700 KINAVARRFAGI

-719 TWFKSLIGVHPKRS
+719 SWFKSLIGVHPKRS
-733 LPNLHSKTLRKW
+733 LPNLQSKTLRQW
-745 FSSIEQG
+745 FDSVQQG
-752 SHSRSVYLFC
+752 NHPRSVYLFC

-784 GYKVLMPVHPES
+784 GYKVHMPKHPES

-820 STLVSKDRP
+820 SNLVSKDRP
-829 LVGIEPSAVLGFRDE
+829 LVGIEPSAILGFRDE
-844 YPNLVDAE
+844 YPNLVDVE
-852 LKPTAENLAQNVFTI
+852 LKSNAENLAQNVFMI
-867 EEFLANEMN
+867 EEFLANEMTEN
-876 AHKIDVSKF
+876 KIDVSKF
-885 TTKTETV
+885 TTKTETIH
-892 YYHGHCHQK
+892 YHGHCHQK

-909 ETILGMP
+909 ETILAIP

-921 EVIDTGCCGMAGSFG
+921 ETIDAGCCGMAGSFG

-954 PSLRGLDAN
+954 PSLRGLDTD
-963 AIVSASGTSC
+963 VLLSASGTSC
-973 RHQIKDGVSKTA
+973 RHQIRDGVNKTA

-990 VLYDALNESP
+990 VLYDALNEPL

>member
-1 MFQISSGYFYFS
+1 M
-13 FSTLKASIFIPLNF
+13 
-27 LYLFLLQTHLTSLKQ
+27 QTHLTSLKQ

-48 YDSDLVKTLYATD
+48 YDSALVKTLYATD

-81 KHLIEFA
+81 KRLIEFA
-88 RSNALSIIPRAAG
+88 RSNKLSIIPRAAG

-108 VGDGIVVDVSKYINA
+108 VGDGIVVDVSKYMNN

-182 VYGATRDHTLAVKA
+182 VYGSTRDHTLAVKA
-196 ILSDG
+196 VLSDG
-201 SDVEFSALS
+201 SDVEFSSLT
-210 KEEFILKTK
+210 KDEFSSKTK

-232 AELDNPII
+232 SELDNPVI
-240 RKQIE
+240 RSQIE
-245 TGYPKAS
+245 SGYPKAS
-252 ISRRNTGYAVD
+252 ITRRNTGYAVD
-263 ALMQTNVFEES
+263 ALIQTNVFNES
-274 TEDFN
+274 KENFN

-302 PLPKPFQVVFN
+302 PLPKPFQVVLN
-313 AHFNSI
+313 AHFSSI

-331 QVPSACELMDKTILD
+331 HTPTACELMDKTILD

-367 ILMVEFRGDSLE
+367 ILMVEFRGDTLAE
-379 DAKQQAFELETNLK
+379 AKSQAKALETSLK
-393 ASHLGYA
+393 TTQLGYA
-400 YKLVEGDDCDKVWDL
+400 YKLVEGDDCEKVWDL
-415 RKAGLGLLSNIPGD
+415 RKAGLGLLANISGD

-478 PILNLKSSTDVV
+478 PILNLKSSTDVA
-490 LFRSISEAS
+490 LFRAISEAS
-499 AKLVKSFKGA
+499 AKLVKSYNGA

-524 PLVLGEDNYKLL
+524 SLVLGEDNYQLL

-545 SSLFNPGKIVNAV
+545 LSLFNPGKIVDAV
-558 PMDTA
+558 AMDTA
-563 LRYQAYQAIPEVE
+563 LRYEADNDIPKVE

-604 FAGGTMCPSYRATL
+604 FAGGTMCPSYRATM

-645 HPEIKEAMD
+645 HPEIKEVMD

-685 TNPVSLRSKLIAHNA
+685 TNSVSLRSKLIAHNA
-700 KINAVAHRFAGI
+700 KINAVAHRFAGF
-712 YNFIGKS
+712 YNFIGNS

-733 LPNLHSKTLRKW
+733 LPILHSQTLRQWFSGIQQENHSKT
-745 FSSIEQG
+745 
-752 SHSRSVYLFC
+752 VYLFC
-762 DEYTNH
+762 DEYTNY

-784 GYKVLMPVHPES
+784 EYKVHIAKHPES
-796 ARAYISKGFLDQA
+796 ARAYISKGFLEEA
-809 KSIATENINTF
+809 KTIATENVTTF
-820 STLVSKDRP
+820 SPLISKDIP
-829 LVGIEPSAVLGFRDE
+829 LVGIEPSAILGFRDE
-844 YPNLVDAE
+844 YPNLVDAA
-852 LKPTAENLAQNVFTI
+852 LKVEAEDLAQNVFTI

-885 TTKTETV
+885 TSKAELV
-892 YYHGHCHQK
+892 CYHGHCHQK

-909 ETILGMP
+909 ETILSMP
-916 PNFKV
+916 SNFKV
-921 EVIDTGCCGMAGSFG
+921 QIIDSGCCGMAGSFG

-954 PSLRGLDAN
+954 PSLRGLDSN
-963 AIVSASGTSC
+963 ALVSASGTSC
-973 RHQIKDGVSKTA
+973 RHQIKDGVNKTA

-990 VLYDALNESP
+990 VLYNALN

>member
-1 MFQISSGYFYFS
+1 M
-13 FSTLKASIFIPLNF
+13 
-27 LYLFLLQTHLTSLKQ
+27 QTQLTSLKQ

-48 YDSDLVKTLYATD
+48 YDSTLVKSLYATD

-67 LPYAVAIPKTTEDI
+67 LPYAVALPKTTADI
-81 KHLIEFA
+81 KCLIEFA
-88 RSNALSIIPRAAG
+88 QSNALSIIPRAAG

-108 VGDGIVVDVSKYINA
+108 VGDGIVVDVSKYMNA

-143 HLNAFLKP
+143 HLNTFLKP

-182 VYGATRDHTLAVKA
+182 EYGSTRDHTLAIKA

-201 SDVEFSALS
+201 SAVEFTTLTRD
-210 KEEFILKTK
+210 EFNSKTK
-219 GTSLEASLYKHIY
+219 GTSLESNLYKQIY
-232 AELDNPII
+232 AELANPII
-240 RKQIE
+240 REQIIE
-245 TGYPKAS
+245 GYPKAS

-263 ALMQTNVFEES
+263 TLMHSNVFEDTQEM
-274 TEDFN
+274 FN

-302 PLPKPFQVVFN
+302 PLPKPFQIVLN

-331 QVPSACELMDKTILD
+331 LAPSACELMDKTILD

-367 ILMVEFRGDSLE
+367 ILMVEFRGATIEESR
-379 DAKQQAFELETNLK
+379 QQAKMLETQLK
-393 ASHLGYA
+393 ASQLGYA
-400 YKLVEGDDCDKVWDL
+400 YTLVEGDDCNKVWDL
-415 RKAGLGLLSNIPGD
+415 RKAGLGLLANIPGA

-439 AVALEDLPLYI
+439 AVDLADLPLYI
-450 EAFTALMKSYHQKAV
+450 EAFTSLMKSYHQKAV

-478 PILNLKSSTDVV
+478 PILNLKSSSDVT

-499 AKLVKSFKGA
+499 AKLVKSYQGA

-524 PLVLGEDNYKLL
+524 PLVLGEDNYQLL
-536 KRIKSTWDP
+536 KRIKSTWDS
-545 SSLFNPGKIVNAV
+545 SSLFNPGKIVDAV
-558 PMDTA
+558 PMDKA
-563 LRYQAYQAIPEVE
+563 LRYEADQPISKLE

-618 DEKDSTRGRA
+618 DEIDSTRGRA

-685 TNPVSLRSKLIAHNA
+685 TNPISLRSKLIAHNA
-700 KINAVAHRFAGI
+700 RINAVTHKFAGI
-712 YNFIGKS
+712 YNFIGTRS
-719 TWFKSLIGVHPKRS
+719 WFKSLIGVHSKRL
-733 LPNLHSKTLRKW
+733 LPNLKSKTLRQW
-745 FSSIEQG
+745 FSSIQQK
-752 SHSRSVYLFC
+752 SHSKSIYLFC

-768 YDVEIGKKTI
+768 FDVELGKKTI

-784 GYKVLMPVHPES
+784 GYKVFMPAHSES
-796 ARAYISKGFLDQA
+796 ARAYISKGFLEEA
-809 KSIATENINTF
+809 KTIATNNVSIF
-820 STLVSKDRP
+820 SALISNDKP
-829 LVGIEPSAVLGFRDE
+829 LIGIEPSAILGFRDE
-844 YPNLVDAE
+844 YPNLVDAN
-852 LKPTAENLAQNVFTI
+852 LRSTAENLAENVFTI
-867 EEFLANEMN
+867 EEFLAKELN
-876 AHKIDVSKF
+876 AHKIDISKF
-885 TTKTETV
+885 TTKSETV

-909 ETILGMP
+909 ETILKMP

-921 EVIDTGCCGMAGSFG
+921 ETIDSGCCGMAGSFG
-936 YEKEHYEL
+936 YEKEHFDL
-944 SQQIGEDRLF
+944 SQQIGEVRLF
-954 PSLRGLDAN
+954 PFLRELKKEV
-963 AIVSASGTSC
+963 IVSASGTSC
-973 RHQIKDGVSKTA
+973 RHQIRDGVNKTA

-990 VLYDALNESP
+990 ILYNALN

>member
-1 MFQISSGYFYFS
+1 
-13 FSTLKASIFIPLNF
+13 
-27 LYLFLLQTHLTSLKQ
+27 LQTQLTSLKQ

-48 YDSDLVKTLYATD
+48 YDSALLKSLYATD

-67 LPYAVAIPKTTEDI
+67 LPYAVALPKTTADI
-81 KHLIEFA
+81 KCLIEFA
-88 RSNALSIIPRAAG
+88 QSNALSIIPRAAG

-108 VGDGIVVDVSKYINA
+108 VGDGIVVDVSKYMNA

-143 HLNAFLKP
+143 HLNTFLKP

-182 VYGATRDHTLAVKA
+182 EYGSTRDHTLAIKA

-201 SDVEFSALS
+201 SAVEFTTLTRD
-210 KEEFILKTK
+210 EFNSKTK
-219 GTSLEASLYKHIY
+219 GTSLESNLYKQIY
-232 AELDNPII
+232 AELANPII
-240 RKQIE
+240 REQIIE
-245 TGYPKAS
+245 GYPKAS

-263 ALMQTNVFEES
+263 ALMHSNVFED
-274 TEDFN
+274 TEEMFN

-302 PLPKPFQVVFN
+302 PLPKPFQIVLN

-331 QVPSACELMDKTILD
+331 LAPSACELMDKTILD

-367 ILMVEFRGDSLE
+367 ILMVEFRGATIE
-379 DAKQQAFELETNLK
+379 EARQQAKMLETQLK
-393 ASHLGYA
+393 ASQLGYA
-400 YKLVEGDDCDKVWDL
+400 YTLVEGDDCNKVWDL
-415 RKAGLGLLSNIPGD
+415 RKAGLGLLANIPGA

-439 AVALEDLPLYI
+439 AVDLADLPLYI
-450 EAFTALMKSYHQKAV
+450 EAFTSLMKSYHQKAV

-478 PILNLKSSTDVV
+478 PILNLKSSSDVT

-499 AKLVKSFKGA
+499 AKLVKSYQGA

-524 PLVLGEDNYKLL
+524 PLVLGEDNYQLL
-536 KRIKSTWDP
+536 KRIKSTWDS
-545 SSLFNPGKIVNAV
+545 SSLFNPGKIVDAV
-558 PMDTA
+558 PMDKA
-563 LRYQAYQAIPEVE
+563 LRYEADQPISKFE

-618 DEKDSTRGRA
+618 DEIDSTRGRA

-685 TNPVSLRSKLIAHNA
+685 TNPISLRSKLIAHNA
-700 KINAVAHRFAGI
+700 RINAVTHKFAGI
-712 YNFIGKS
+712 YNFIGTRS
-719 TWFKSLIGVHPKRS
+719 WFKSLIGVHSKRS
-733 LPNLHSKTLRKW
+733 LPNLKSKTLRQW
-745 FSSIEQG
+745 FSSIQQK
-752 SHSRSVYLFC
+752 SHSKSIYLFC

-768 YDVEIGKKTI
+768 FDVELGKKTI

-784 GYKVLMPVHPES
+784 GYKVFMPVHSES
-796 ARAYISKGFLDQA
+796 ARAYISKGFLEEA
-809 KSIATENINTF
+809 KTIATNNVSIF
-820 STLVSKDRP
+820 SALISNDKP
-829 LVGIEPSAVLGFRDE
+829 LIGIEPSAILGFRDE
-844 YPNLVDAE
+844 YPNLVDAN
-852 LKPTAENLAQNVFTI
+852 LRSTAENLAENVFTI
-867 EEFLANEMN
+867 EEFLAKELN
-876 AHKIDVSKF
+876 AHKIDISKF
-885 TTKTETV
+885 TTKSETV

-909 ETILGMP
+909 ETILKMP

-921 EVIDTGCCGMAGSFG
+921 ETIDSGCCGMAGSFG
-936 YEKEHYEL
+936 YEKEHFDL

-954 PSLRGLDAN
+954 PFLRELKKEV
-963 AIVSASGTSC
+963 IVSASGTSC
-973 RHQIKDGVSKTA
+973 RHQIRDGVNKTA

-990 VLYDALNESP
+990 ILYNALN

>member
-1 MFQISSGYFYFS
+1 M
-13 FSTLKASIFIPLNF
+13 
-27 LYLFLLQTHLTSLKQ
+27 QTKLTSLKQ
-42 QLSGEL
+42 QFSGEL

-67 LPYAVAIPKTTEDI
+67 LPYAVAIPKTAADI
-81 KHLIEFA
+81 KCLIEFA
-88 RSNALSIIPRAAG
+88 GSNGLSLIPRAAG
-101 TSLAGQC
+101 TSLGGQC
-108 VGDGIVVDVSKYINA
+108 VGHGIVVDISKYMND

-143 HLNAFLKP
+143 HLNTFLKP

-182 VYGATRDHTLAVKA
+182 VYGSTRDHTLAVKA
-196 ILSDG
+196 LLSDG
-201 SDVEFSALS
+201 SAVEFSALT
-210 KEEFILKTK
+210 KDEFRIKTK
-219 GTSLEASLYKHIY
+219 GTSLEASLYKHIHS
-232 AELDNPII
+232 ELDNPVI
-240 RKQIE
+240 RSQIDS
-245 TGYPKAS
+245 GYPKAS
-252 ISRRNTGYAVD
+252 ITRRNTGYAVD
-263 ALMQTNVFEES
+263 ALMKTNVFED
-274 TEDFN
+274 TEEFFN

-302 PLPKPFQVVFN
+302 PLPKPFQVVLN
-313 AHFNSI
+313 AHFCSI
-319 TESLQATLVAMK
+319 SESLQATLVAMK
-331 QVPSACELMDKTILD
+331 QTPTACELMDKTILD
-346 CTKDNITQQ
+346 CTKENTNQQ

-367 ILMVEFRGDSLE
+367 ILMVEFRGDTLE
-379 DAKQQAFELETNLK
+379 EAKQQADTLELNLK
-393 ASHLGYA
+393 KLDLGYA
-400 YKLVEGDDCDKVWDL
+400 YPVVEGDDCKKIWDL
-415 RKAGLGLLSNIPGD
+415 RKAGLGLLANIPGD

-478 PILNLKSSTDVV
+478 PILNLKSSTDVA
-490 LFRSISEAS
+490 LFRAISEAS
-499 AKLVKSFKGA
+499 AKLVKSYNGA

-524 PLVLGEDNYKLL
+524 PLVLGEDNYQLL

-545 SSLFNPGKIVNAV
+545 SVIFNPGKIVNPV
-558 PMDTA
+558 PMDAA
-563 LRYQAYQAIPEVE
+563 LRYEADTPSPKVE
-576 TLYNFESTGGI
+576 TLYNFDSTAGI

-645 HPEIKEAMD
+645 HPEIKAAMD

-685 TNPVSLRSKLIAHNA
+685 TNPVSLRTKLIAHNS
-700 KINAVAHRFAGI
+700 KINSMTRRFSTV
-712 YNFIGKS
+712 YNFFGNKS
-719 TWFKSLIGVHPKRS
+719 WFKSLIGIHPSRS
-733 LPNLHSKTLRKW
+733 LPSLHSTTLRQW
-745 FSSIEQG
+745 FALHKQNEYKK
-752 SHSRSVYLFC
+752 SVYLFC

-768 YDVEIGKKTI
+768 YDIEIGKKTVH
-778 LLLNKL
+778 LLNQL
-784 GYKVLMPVHPES
+784 GYEVLMPAHHES
-796 ARAYISKGFLDQA
+796 ARAYISKGFLEEA
-809 KSIATENINTF
+809 KTIATANIKSFGPIVNQ
-820 STLVSKDRP
+820 STP
-829 LVGIEPSAVLGFRDE
+829 LVGIEPSAILGFRDE
-844 YPNLVDAE
+844 YPNLVDAN
-852 LKPTAENLAQNVFTI
+852 LKSAAEDLAQNVFTI
-867 EEFLANEMN
+867 EEFLSNEMTAN
-876 AHKIDVSKF
+876 KIDVSKF
-885 TTKTETV
+885 TTQPKTV

-901 ALSSNTYA
+901 ALSSNTFA
-909 ETILGMP
+909 LTVLGIP
-916 PNFKV
+916 SNFKV
-921 EVIDTGCCGMAGSFG
+921 HAIDSGCCGMAGSFG

-954 PSLRGLDAN
+954 PVLRTLDTTT
-963 AIVSASGTSC
+963 IVSASGTSC
-973 RHQIKDGVSKTA
+973 RHQIKDAVNKTA

-990 VLYDALNESP
+990 VLYNALN

>member
-1 MFQISSGYFYFS
+1 M
-13 FSTLKASIFIPLNF
+13 
-27 LYLFLLQTHLTSLKQ
+27 QTHLTSLKQ

-67 LPYAVAIPKTTEDI
+67 LPYAVAIPKTTKDI
-81 KHLIEFA
+81 LCLIEYA
-88 RSNALSIIPRAAG
+88 RLNALSIIPRAAG

-108 VGDGIVVDVSKYINA
+108 VGDGIVVDVSKYMNE

-143 HLNAFLKP
+143 QLNVFLKP
-151 YGFFFG
+151 FGFFFG

-182 VYGATRDHTLAVKA
+182 EYGSTRDHTLAVKT

-201 SDVEFSALS
+201 SAVEFSALT
-210 KEEFILKTK
+210 KEEFISKTK
-219 GTSLEASLYKHIY
+219 GTSLENTLYKQIY
-232 AELDNPII
+232 TELANPVT
-240 RKQIE
+240 REQIVE
-245 TGYPKAS
+245 GYPKAS
-252 ISRRNTGYAVD
+252 ITRRNTGYAVD
-263 ALMQTNVFEES
+263 SLMDTSVFMDS
-274 TEDFN
+274 EDVFN

-302 PLPKPFQVVFN
+302 PLPKPFQVVLN

-319 TESLQATLVAMK
+319 TESLQATLLAMK
-331 QVPSACELMDKTILD
+331 LTPSACELMDKTILD
-346 CTKDNITQQ
+346 CTKDNTTQQ

-367 ILMVEFRGDSLE
+367 ILMVEFRGTTLAE
-379 DAKQQAFELETNLK
+379 AKQQAHALEKDLK
-393 ASHLGYA
+393 ASELGYA
-400 YKLVEGDDCDKVWDL
+400 YKLVEGDDCNKVWDL
-415 RKAGLGLLSNIPGD
+415 RKAGLGLLANIPGD

-439 AVALEDLPLYI
+439 AVDLQDLPLYI

-478 PILNLKSSTDVV
+478 PILNLKLTSDVV
-490 LFRSISEAS
+490 LFRAISEAS
-499 AKLVKSFKGA
+499 AKLVKSYNGA

-524 PLVLGEDNYKLL
+524 PLVLGEANYKLL

-545 SSLFNPGKIVNAV
+545 LSLFNPGKIVNAV
-558 PMDTA
+558 PMDTD
-563 LRYQAYQAIPEVE
+563 LRYQADQPIPKTE

-685 TNPVSLRSKLIAHNA
+685 TNPVSLRSKVIAHNA
-700 KINAVAHRFAGI
+700 KINAIAHRFAGI
-712 YNFIGKS
+712 YNFIGTKS
-719 TWFKSLIGVHPKRS
+719 WFKSLIGIHSKRS
-733 LPNLHSKTLRKW
+733 LPLLQSKTLRQW
-745 FSSIEQG
+745 FSNIQQHN
-752 SHSRSVYLFC
+752 HSKSVYLFC

-768 YDVEIGKKTI
+768 FDVELGKKTI

-784 GYKVLMPVHPES
+784 GYKVVMPAHSES
-796 ARAYISKGFLDQA
+796 ARAYISKGFLKEA
-809 KSIATENINTF
+809 AAIATENVTVF
-820 STLVSKDRP
+820 SALTSSVMP
-829 LVGIEPSAVLGFRDE
+829 LIGIEPSAILGFRDE
-844 YPNLVDAE
+844 YPNLVDSK
-852 LKPTAENLAQNVFTI
+852 LKSTAENLAKNVFTI

-885 TTKTETV
+885 TTKKETV

-901 ALSSNTYA
+901 ALSSNAFA
-909 ETILGMP
+909 EAILGIP
-916 PNFKV
+916 SNFKV
-921 EVIDTGCCGMAGSFG
+921 ETIDSGCCGMAGSFG
-936 YEKEHYEL
+936 YEKEHYNL

-954 PSLRGLDAN
+954 PSLRELN
-963 AIVSASGTSC
+963 ADVIVSASGTSC
-973 RHQIKDGVSKTA
+973 RHQIRDGINKTA
-985 LHPIE
+985 LHPVEI
-990 VLYDALNESP
+990 LYNALN

>member
-1 MFQISSGYFYFS
+1 
-13 FSTLKASIFIPLNF
+13 
-27 LYLFLLQTHLTSLKQ
+27 LQTQLTSLKQ

-48 YDSDLVKTLYATD
+48 YDSALVKSLYATD

-67 LPYAVAIPKTTEDI
+67 LPYAVALPKTTADI
-81 KHLIEFA
+81 KCLIEFA
-88 RSNALSIIPRAAG
+88 HSNALSIIPRAAG

-108 VGDGIVVDVSKYINA
+108 VGDGIVVDVSKYMNA

-143 HLNAFLKP
+143 ELNTFLKP

-182 VYGATRDHTLAVKA
+182 EYGSTRDHTLAIKA

-201 SDVEFSALS
+201 SAVEFAALT
-210 KEEFILKTK
+210 KEEFNSKTK
-219 GTSLEASLYKHIY
+219 GNSLESSLYKQIY
-232 AELDNPII
+232 SELGNPII
-240 RKQIE
+240 REQITE
-245 TGYPKAS
+245 GYPKAS
-252 ISRRNTGYAVD
+252 ITRRNTGYAVD
-263 ALMQTNVFEES
+263 ALMHSTVFED
-274 TEDFN
+274 TEETFN

-302 PLPKPFQVVFN
+302 PLPKPFQVVLN

-331 QVPSACELMDKTILD
+331 LTPSACELMDKTILD
-346 CTKDNITQQ
+346 CTKNNITQQ

-367 ILMVEFRGDSLE
+367 ILMVEFRGATIEEAKHQAEILE
-379 DAKQQAFELETNLK
+379 KQLK
-393 ASHLGYA
+393 ASQLGYA
-400 YKLVEGDDCDKVWDL
+400 YTLVEGDDCNKVWDL
-415 RKAGLGLLSNIPGD
+415 RKAGLGLLANIPGD

-439 AVALEDLPLYI
+439 AVDLADLPLYI
-450 EAFTALMKSYHQKAV
+450 EAFTSLMKSYHQKAV

-478 PILNLKSSTDVV
+478 PILNLKSSSDVT

-499 AKLVKSFKGA
+499 AKLVKSYKGA

-524 PLVLGEDNYKLL
+524 PLVLGEDNYQLL

-545 SSLFNPGKIVNAV
+545 LSLFNPGKIVDAV
-558 PMDTA
+558 PMDKA
-563 LRYQAYQAIPEVE
+563 LRYKADQPIANLE
-576 TLYNFESTGGI
+576 TLYNYESTGGI

-685 TNPVSLRSKLIAHNA
+685 ANPVSLRSKLIAHNA
-700 KINAVAHRFAGI
+700 RINAIAHKFAGI
-712 YNFIGKS
+712 YNFIGTRS
-719 TWFKSLIGVHPKRS
+719 WFKSLIGIHSKRT
-733 LPNLHSKTLRKW
+733 LPNLQSKTLRQW
-745 FSSIEQG
+745 FSSVQQKGHFKSI
-752 SHSRSVYLFC
+752 YLFC

-768 YDVEIGKKTI
+768 FDVELGKKSI

-784 GYKVLMPVHPES
+784 GYKVIMPAHSES
-796 ARAYISKGFLDQA
+796 ARAYISKGFLEEA
-809 KSIATENINTF
+809 KTIATNNVIIF
-820 STLVSKDRP
+820 SALISNDKP
-829 LVGIEPSAVLGFRDE
+829 LIGIEPSAILGFRDE
-844 YPNLVDAE
+844 YPNLVDAD
-852 LKPTAENLAQNVFTI
+852 LKSTAENLAQNVFTI

-876 AHKIDVSKF
+876 AHKIDISKF
-885 TTKTETV
+885 TTKTETI

-901 ALSSNTYA
+901 ALSSDVYA
-909 ETILGMP
+909 ETILNIP

-921 EVIDTGCCGMAGSFG
+921 ETIYSGCCGMAGSFG
-936 YEKEHYEL
+936 YEKEHYDL

-954 PSLRGLDAN
+954 PFLRELN
-963 AIVSASGTSC
+963 TEVILSASGTSC
-973 RHQIKDGVSKTA
+973 RHQIREGVNKTS

-990 VLYDALNESP
+990 ILYNALN

>member
-1 MFQISSGYFYFS
+1 MHRKLA
-13 FSTLKASIFIPLNF
+13 TLKH
-27 LYLFLLQTHLTSLKQ
+27 QLT
-42 QLSGEL
+42 GEL
-48 YDSDLVKTLYATD
+48 YDSALVKTLYATD

-67 LPYAVAIPKTTEDI
+67 LPYAVAIPKTTDDI
-81 KHLIEFA
+81 KQLVEFA
-88 RSNALSIIPRAAG
+88 KANTIPLIPRAAG

-108 VGDGIVVDVSKYINA
+108 VGDGIVVDVSKYMNT
-123 ILEINTQEQ
+123 ILEINTQDQ

-182 VYGATRDHTLAVKA
+182 VYGATRDHTLAVKT

-201 SDVEFSALS
+201 SAVEFSALT
-210 KEEFILKTK
+210 KDEFSAKTK
-219 GTSLEASLYKHIY
+219 GSTLEAALYKQIFS
-232 AELDNPII
+232 ELNTSKIQN
-240 RKQIE
+240 QISD
-245 TGYPKAS
+245 GYPKAS
-252 ISRRNTGYAVD
+252 ITRRNTGYAVD
-263 ALMQTNVFEES
+263 ALLDTNVFKDTEEA
-274 TEDFN
+274 FN

-302 PLPKPFQVVFN
+302 PLPKPFQVVLN

-319 TESLQATLVAMK
+319 SESLQATLIAMK
-331 QVPSACELMDKTILD
+331 QAPSACELMDKTILE
-346 CTKDNITQQ
+346 CTKDNISQQ

-367 ILMVEFRGDSLE
+367 ILMVEFRGDTIE
-379 DAKQQAFELETNLK
+379 EAKQQAQTLELNLK
-393 ASHLGYA
+393 KLDLGFA
-400 YKLVEGDDCDKVWDL
+400 YPLVEGQDCDKVWEL
-415 RKAGLGLLSNIPGD
+415 RKAGLGLLANIPGD

-450 EAFTALMKSYHQKAV
+450 EAFTSLMKTYNQKAV

-478 PILNLKSSTDVV
+478 PVLNLKSSKDVA

-499 AKLVKSFKGA
+499 ATLVKSFKGA

-524 PLVLGEDNYKLL
+524 PLVLGEDNYQLL

-545 SSLFNPGKIVNAV
+545 LALFNPGKIVDAV
-558 PMDTA
+558 AMDTA
-563 LRYQAYQAIPEVE
+563 LRYEADTDIPKVD
-576 TLYNFESTGGI
+576 TLYNFESTGG
-587 LNTVE
+587 LLSTVE

-604 FAGGTMCPSYRATL
+604 FAGGTMCPSYRATM

-645 HPEIKEAMD
+645 HPEIKDAMD

-680 YQYQK
+680 FQYQK
-685 TNPVSLRSKLIAHNA
+685 SNPVSLRTKLIAHNA
-700 KINAVAHRFAGI
+700 KLNSIARHFSGV
-712 YNFIGKS
+712 YNFIANTS
-719 TWFKSLIGVHPKRS
+719 WFKTLIGVHPNRS
-733 LPNLHSKTLRKW
+733 LPSLNSTTLRQW
-745 FSSIEQG
+745 FASYQQKE
-752 SHSRSVYLFC
+752 HPKKVYLFC

-768 YDVEIGKKTI
+768 YDVEIGKKSII
-778 LLLNKL
+778 LLNSL
-784 GYKVLMPVHPES
+784 GYHVLMTAHSES
-796 ARAYISKGFLDQA
+796 ARAYISKGFLEQA
-809 KSIATENINTF
+809 KAIATANIKTFNALINT
-820 STLVSKDRP
+820 TTP
-829 LVGIEPSAVLGFRDE
+829 LLGIEPSAILGFRDE
-844 YPNLVDAE
+844 YPNLVDSV
-852 LKPTAENLAQNVFTI
+852 LKPKAENLAKNVFTI
-867 EEFLANEMN
+867 EEFLAYEMKAN
-876 AHKIDVSKF
+876 TIDVSKF
-885 TTKTETV
+885 TTASKTI

-901 ALSSNTYA
+901 ALSSNSYA
-909 ETILGMP
+909 LTTLGIP
-916 PNFKV
+916 ANFTV
-921 EVIDTGCCGMAGSFG
+921 QPIDAGCCGMAGAFG

-954 PSLRGLDAN
+954 PTLRTIDSN
-963 AIVSASGTSC
+963 ALVAASGTSC
-973 RHQIKDGVSKTA
+973 RHQIKDGLNKTA

-990 VLYDALNESP
+990 VLYNALN

>member
-1 MFQISSGYFYFS
+1 M
-13 FSTLKASIFIPLNF
+13 
-27 LYLFLLQTHLTSLKQ
+27 QTQLTSLKQ

-48 YDSDLVKTLYATD
+48 YDSTLVKSLYATD

-67 LPYAVAIPKTTEDI
+67 LPYAVALPKTTADI
-81 KHLIEFA
+81 KCLIEFA
-88 RSNALSIIPRAAG
+88 QSNALSIIPRAAG

-108 VGDGIVVDVSKYINA
+108 VGDGIVVDVSKYMNA

-143 HLNAFLKP
+143 HLNTFLKP

-182 VYGATRDHTLAVKA
+182 EYGSTRDHTLAIKA

-201 SDVEFSALS
+201 SAVEFTTLTRD
-210 KEEFILKTK
+210 EFNSKTK
-219 GTSLEASLYKHIY
+219 GTSLESNLYKQIY
-232 AELDNPII
+232 AELANPII
-240 RKQIE
+240 REQIIE
-245 TGYPKAS
+245 GYPKAS

-263 ALMQTNVFEES
+263 TLMHSNVFEDTQEM
-274 TEDFN
+274 FN

-302 PLPKPFQVVFN
+302 PLPKPFQIVLN

-331 QVPSACELMDKTILD
+331 LAPSACELMDKTILD

-367 ILMVEFRGDSLE
+367 ILMVEFRGATIE
-379 DAKQQAFELETNLK
+379 EARQQAKMLETQLK
-393 ASHLGYA
+393 ASQLGYA
-400 YKLVEGDDCDKVWDL
+400 YTLVEGDDCNKVWDL
-415 RKAGLGLLSNIPGD
+415 RKAGLGLLANIPGA

-439 AVALEDLPLYI
+439 AVDLADLPLYI
-450 EAFTALMKSYHQKAV
+450 EAFTSLMKSYHQKAV

-478 PILNLKSSTDVV
+478 PILNLKSSSDVT

-499 AKLVKSFKGA
+499 AKLVKSYQGA

-524 PLVLGEDNYKLL
+524 PLVLGEDNYQLL
-536 KRIKSTWDP
+536 KRIKSTWDS
-545 SSLFNPGKIVNAV
+545 SSLFNPGKIVDAV
-558 PMDTA
+558 PMDKA
-563 LRYQAYQAIPEVE
+563 LRYEADQPISKLD

-618 DEKDSTRGRA
+618 DEIDSTRGRA

-685 TNPVSLRSKLIAHNA
+685 TNPISLRSKLIAHNA
-700 KINAVAHRFAGI
+700 RINAVTHKFAGI
-712 YNFIGKS
+712 YNFIGTRS
-719 TWFKSLIGVHPKRS
+719 WFKSLIGVHSKRL
-733 LPNLHSKTLRKW
+733 LPNLKSKTLRQW
-745 FSSIEQG
+745 FSSIQQK
-752 SHSRSVYLFC
+752 SHSKSIYLFC

-768 YDVEIGKKTI
+768 FDVELGKKTI

-784 GYKVLMPVHPES
+784 GYKVFMPAHSES
-796 ARAYISKGFLDQA
+796 ARAYISKGFLEEA
-809 KSIATENINTF
+809 KTIATNNVSIF
-820 STLVSKDRP
+820 SALISNDKP
-829 LVGIEPSAVLGFRDE
+829 LIGIEPSAILGFRDE
-844 YPNLVDAE
+844 YPNLVDAN
-852 LKPTAENLAQNVFTI
+852 LRSTAENLAENVFTI
-867 EEFLANEMN
+867 EEFLAKELN
-876 AHKIDVSKF
+876 AHKIDISKF
-885 TTKTETV
+885 TTKSETV

-909 ETILGMP
+909 ETILKMP

-921 EVIDTGCCGMAGSFG
+921 ETIDSGCCGMAGSFG
-936 YEKEHYEL
+936 YEKEHFDL

-954 PSLRGLDAN
+954 PFLRELKKEV
-963 AIVSASGTSC
+963 IVSASGTSC
-973 RHQIKDGVSKTA
+973 RHQIRDGVNKTA

-990 VLYDALNESP
+990 ILYNALN